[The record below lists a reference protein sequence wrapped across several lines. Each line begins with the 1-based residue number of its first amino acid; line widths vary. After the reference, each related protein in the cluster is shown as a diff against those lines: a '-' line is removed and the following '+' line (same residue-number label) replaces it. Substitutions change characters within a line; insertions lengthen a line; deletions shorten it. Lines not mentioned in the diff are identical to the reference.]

1 MAKKLDSIVELA
13 AQKTREI
20 SANSGNYMAFLTTAA
35 HNFKYNFRDQLLIY
49 AQKPDATACAQIDFW
64 NKHGRYVN
72 QGTRGI
78 ALLVDTDRGYKLRYV
93 FDMSD
98 TNSRQGRTIPIWKMD
113 PRYEDAVIEALENS
127 YGEFPDRSGLAACLL
142 ETAKVFVEDNF
153 SDYLT
158 ELRGIKEG
166 SLLEELD
173 DLSTEAWFKGLVESS
188 VAFIMLTRCG
198 IDPMDYF
205 SGEDF
210 AHVYD
215 FDTPETLSILGGAVS
230 DIAEMPLREIATTV
244 LSLCRAEQRENRTFD
259 GNSDRQ
265 YHGGRINQKRS
276 VEHGTDIS
284 DGRRLPPAQ
293 PGSAG
298 GPEGRKIW
306 DAAAQLPSDPQER
319 LLHGDA
325 PQRQAECPSGED
337 RPAGHGDG
345 GAADGAD
352 GAGAGRDGGAES
364 QRSDEVG
371 GPDEQHPGS
380 SGGSGADGAG
390 LRGRISGPLIAGEEL
405 PQAPVDGTS
414 GTTGLQSSHHD
425 FDAHTDIPYYHEDS
439 EKQELLRVSD
449 ALKDHRIEIAAFFE
463 AHEDRKERGDFIK
476 GFFNNT
482 YVEKI
487 LSNGQRAGYRAWDDV
502 LDLWRGA
509 YLSRE
514 KEDFL
519 RWPHVADAIQGMIL
533 LDQWLDPEERPL
545 PSEAEQIAFIEQAG
559 AEQAPALPIPQEAI
573 DYVLCGRYSPS
584 KLRIYDQY
592 QKQESR
598 QENAKFLKAEYGI
611 GSYSNAIP
619 NSGFRADH
627 DSKGITIS
635 RDYGDPDGKFLLT
648 WAKAEKRIGELIA
661 AGRYLNRAEQEQY
674 AAYREQTAVREARS
688 KIHDDFYG
696 IVCDYKAFVSESKI
710 TDKTPDRWYLVS
722 CATAFL
728 NGDKK
733 MYARTGEGDFILPM
747 MQDALRTIM
756 EAAPQ
761 LAGRCEAMLA
771 ALDGPLAALLDP
783 SYDELNP
790 PKKEY
795 RLTLGDTV
803 YLGAQE
809 YELLAYDEQTARL
822 YDPTFPIFNKELP
835 REEFDRLLAENPL
848 NDKLLQVAE
857 DAASVADVGE
867 PDAGEPLDAP
877 LPVGRIDFLGTNGS
891 VGESVEYTGAEEFVA
906 AIKEENHVGA
916 PMQIVLYR
924 DGQGQTISQD
934 FLAELDPPPQG
945 FEVID
950 MAQAQLERAKWLINA
965 YCMEVFEQEA
975 DFSALSHVPLAFSST
990 SDSAH
995 TVEISADLV
1004 SFRLSYLVD
1013 GAEATSIQC
1022 AGFRD
1027 LNEFLANLDFDEMV
1041 AFAEEEYNKQQT
1053 QKKQTEVQ
1061 QTEDDPF
1068 PEIDPA
1074 AIRRTLAERDIVDGK
1089 VINPDK
1095 RNAAPFIQQVMAD
1108 VEQATARVPQSDERF
1123 SPIEVENGY
1132 AVWDNIRDEIY
1143 VDDEGVSEEFTS
1155 RWQAEEYARQLK
1167 HVKTLAQYYGEGE
1180 TILIRQYPNGQ
1191 YYVQY
1196 CYDDQD
1202 NTVYA
1207 TAGGFDTFEQAEAA
1221 LYIHR
1226 PQAKKGPIAAQ
1237 DLAYRQAAEYWSGD
1251 EHLVIF
1257 QEPNGTFCNQYGF
1270 ISGRVT
1276 PTTGSFSTLEEA
1288 ENQLYAD
1295 RPLAQKVQAQEKP
1308 PAHAPADRDEAEH
1321 RYQVLVYHH
1330 LENGMDEKLEYAT
1343 PEEAEQA
1350 ARGYLEGTMEP
1361 DGFAYEGAAVYDLLE
1376 KKWLRVIGDFPTPEP
1391 PAAKEGQPLPPRED
1405 TETAAADRDLNGKEV
1420 TLEGRRFLVEK
1431 VDENGR
1437 ASLRDLTFEG
1447 AAGFPIERV
1456 EHISV
1461 IRRLMGPAE
1470 KTAGPEKGVESSVD
1484 GHDQSGKEPPLAPP
1498 QPQRRAKVSPFVL
1511 HPEVPNADRHEYHIT
1526 DDAIGTG
1533 TPGERFNN
1541 NVRAIRLLKRLEAE
1555 DRLAT
1560 PEEQEVLARYVGWG
1574 GLADCFDERHSKYAE
1589 LKALL
1594 TEDEYAAARES
1605 TLTAFYT
1612 PPVVIRSIY
1621 QALTSMGFQT
1631 GNLLEPSC
1639 GIGNFIGMRPEALAD
1654 SKLYGVEL
1662 DSISGRIAQQLY
1674 QQSSIAV
1681 QGFEKTD
1688 LPDSF
1693 FDAAIGNVPFGSFK
1707 VIDKRYDRYNFLI
1720 HDYFFARTLDKVRPG
1735 GIIAFVTSKGTMDKD
1750 TPTVRKYISRRAD
1763 LLGAIR
1769 LPNNTFKDAAGTEVT
1784 SDILFLQKRDALS
1797 SEEPDWVHLNT
1808 DANGLKMNQYF
1819 IDHPEMVMGEMREVS
1834 GPYGPET
1841 ACLPIEGRDLGDQL
1855 AVAIQSIQGS
1865 VTEYVMDDP
1874 ETKGEDTS
1882 IPADP
1887 EVRNFSYTIVD
1898 GKVYYRENSRM
1909 NPVEVSVT
1917 AANRIKGLIGIRDCV
1932 RTLIE
1937 YQTEDWP
1944 DQDIQAQQWKLN
1956 TLYDAFVD
1964 KYGRINSRANSSAF
1978 SIDSA
1983 YFLLT
1988 SLEVLD
1994 DERNFVRKADMFTK
2008 RTIKQRV
2015 TITHVDTASEALAVS
2030 LAEKAKVDMDYMVEL
2045 TGKTEQ
2051 EIYADLTGV
2060 IFLNPMHGHGGSDG
2074 EKYLTADEYLSG
2086 NVREKLEWAKRS
2098 AEQYPEDYAAHVQAL
2113 ERVQPVDLTA
2123 SEIAVRLGA
2132 TWLPPKIVEQ
2142 FMFELFSTSNR
2153 SRWNIH
2159 VHYFQYTGEWNVEG
2173 KSYDKGNIKA
2183 HNTYGTKRINGY
2195 QIIEETLNLRDV
2207 RIYDYETDHHG
2218 NRIPVLNKKETAIA
2232 QGKQEL
2238 IKQVFQDWIWKDP
2251 QRRERLTRLYNDKF
2265 NSIRPREYDGSHLN
2279 FVGINPEITLRPH
2292 QVNAIAHI
2300 LYGGNT
2306 LLAHVVGAG
2315 KTFEM
2320 VAAAQESKRLGL
2332 CQKSLFVVPNHLTE
2346 QWASEYLQLY
2356 PSANILVATR
2366 KDFETKNRK
2375 RFCGRIATGD
2385 YDAIIIGH
2393 SQFEKIPV
2401 SVERQRYLL
2410 EQQRSEV
2417 LNGIAELKANHGE
2430 RFSIKQMERTKKSID
2445 AKLAKLNDQSRKDDV
2460 VTFEELG
2467 IDRLFVDEAH
2477 YYKNLAAFSKMRNV
2491 GGISQTEAQK
2501 SSDLYMKCRYLDE
2514 LTGGRGVV
2522 FATGTPISNTM
2533 VEMYT
2538 MQKYLQY
2545 HTLEE
2550 HGLLNF
2556 DAWASTFGETVT
2568 AIELAPEG
2576 TGYRAKTRFSR
2587 FYNLPELM
2595 SMFKEVA
2602 DIQTA
2607 DMLNLPV
2614 PKANYHNI
2622 VLKPSEQQKEMVAA
2636 LGQRAEKVRNR
2647 MVDSTED
2654 NMLLITN
2661 DGRKLALDQRLLNPL
2676 LPDSDTSKINA
2687 CAGDVFDIWQRT
2699 ADQRSAQMVFCD
2711 LSTPGKNRP
2720 IEMVPNE
2727 QGGYEMAEFQNVYDD
2742 LRNKLIARGIPAEE
2756 IAYIHTANTEAQ
2768 KKELFGKVRS
2778 GQVRV
2783 LIGSTQ
2789 KMGAGTNVQ
2798 KKLVALH
2805 HLDCPWRPS
2814 DLQQREGRI
2823 IRQGNENNEVDIYT
2837 YVTENTFDS
2846 YLYQLVEGKQKF
2858 IGQIMTSKSPVR
2870 SCEDID
2876 ETALSYAEIKALC
2889 TGNPHIKEKMDLDI
2903 DVQRLRL
2910 LKANHLSQRYA
2921 LEDQI
2926 IKELPQQIAKYE
2938 QYIEGYLSDMDRL
2951 KENTHPNEDGF
2962 SPMEVEGTVYTDK
2975 KAAGS
2980 AILAA
2985 CKAMTSPEPVPLG
2998 QYRGFSMD
3006 LSFASLT
3013 REFKVTLK
3021 GALYYTTNLGTDVF
3035 GNILRLDNLLE
3046 SMEERISTCREQLEN
3061 TRMQLENAKLEV
3073 DKPFPQEDELKRKS
3087 ARLDELNILL
3097 NMDKRESEIVDGDV
3111 GDEVTAPARGS
3122 PDRER

>member
-1 MAKKLDSIVELA
+1 MAKKLDSIIELA

-20 SANSGNYMAFLTTAA
+20 SASSENYMAFLTTAA

-64 NKHGRYVN
+64 NRHGRYVN
-72 QGTRGI
+72 RGTRGI
-78 ALLVDTDRGYKLRYV
+78 ALLVDTNRGYKLRYV

-98 TNSRQGRTIPIWKMD
+98 TNSRLGRTIPIWKME
-113 PRYEDAVIEALENS
+113 PQYEDTVIEALENS

-142 ETAKVFVEDNF
+142 ETAKVIVEDNLG
-153 SDYLT
+153 DYYT
-158 ELRGIKEG
+158 ELRGVKAG
-166 SLLEELD
+166 SLLEDLD
-173 DLSTEAWFKGLVESS
+173 DLSTETWFKGLVESS

-230 DIAEMPLREIATTV
+230 DIAEMPLREIASTV
-244 LSLCRAEQRENRTFD
+244 LSLYRAEQRENRTFD

-265 YHGGRINQKRS
+265 YHDGRTKQERS
-276 VEHGTDIS
+276 VKHGTDIP
-284 DGRRLPPAQ
+284 DGGRLPPAQ

-306 DAAAQLPSDPQER
+306 DAAAQLPSEPQER

-325 PQRQAECPSGED
+325 PQRQAERPSGED

-352 GAGAGRDGGAES
+352 GAGAGRDGGAEG

-380 SGGSGADGAG
+380 GGGSGADRAG
-390 LRGRISGPLIAGEEL
+390 LRGHISGPLIAGEEL

-414 GTTGLQSSHHD
+414 GATGLQNSHHD
-425 FDAHTDIPYYHEDS
+425 FNARTDIPYYHEDS
-439 EKQELLRVSD
+439 EKTELLRVSD
-449 ALKDHRIEIAAFFE
+449 ALKDHRTEIAAFFE

-476 GFFNNT
+476 GFFDNT

-519 RWPHVADAIQGMIL
+519 RWPSVADTIYGMIL
-533 LDQWLDPEERPL
+533 LDQWIDPEERPL
-545 PSEAEQIAFIEQAG
+545 PSEAEQISLIEKAETEKKPVFTLPQA
-559 AEQAPALPIPQEAI
+559 AI
-573 DYVLCGRYSPS
+573 DYVLCGGSSVSRR
-584 KLRIYDQY
+584 KHRIFEQF
-592 QKQESR
+592 QKNEGKQE
-598 QENAKFLKAEYGI
+598 NIKFLRSAYGV
-611 GSYSNAIP
+611 GGHSDAIP
-619 NSGFRADH
+619 GSGFFVDY
-627 DSKGITIS
+627 DGKGIKLWRGTH
-635 RDYGDPDGKFLLT
+635 GEPDWVEVLLS
-648 WAKAEKRIGELIA
+648 WAKVEKRIGELIA
-661 AGRYLNRAEQEQY
+661 AGRYLNRAEREQY
-674 AAYREQTAVREARS
+674 ASYQEQVAEQEARS

-710 TDKTPDRWYLVS
+710 ADKTPDRWYLVS

-728 NGDKK
+728 NGNKK

-747 MQDALRTIM
+747 MRDALRTIM
-756 EAAPQ
+756 EEAPQ
-761 LAGRCEAMLA
+761 LADRCEAVLA
-771 ALDGPLAALLDP
+771 ELNGPLAAPLEP
-783 SYDELNP
+783 TYDELNP

-795 RLTLGDTV
+795 RLTLGGTV

-809 YELLAYDEQTARL
+809 YELLAYDEQTVRL

-848 NDKLLQVAE
+848 NDGLLQVAE
-857 DAASVADVGE
+857 DAAPVADAEE

-906 AIKEENHVGA
+906 AIKEENHAGA
-916 PMQIVLYR
+916 PMRIVLYR
-924 DGQGQTISQD
+924 DGQGQTIPQD
-934 FLAELDPPPQG
+934 FLSELDPPPQG

-975 DFSALSHVPLAFSST
+975 DFSDLSHVPLAFSST

-1013 GAEATSIQC
+1013 GAEATAIQC

-1074 AIRRTLAERDIVDGK
+1074 AIRRTLAERGIVDGK
-1089 VINPDK
+1089 VIDPDK
-1095 RNAAPFIQQVMAD
+1095 RNADPFIQQVMVD
-1108 VEQATARVPQSDERF
+1108 VEQAAARVPQSDERF
-1123 SPIEVENGY
+1123 SLTETEDGY

-1143 VDDEGVSEEFTS
+1143 VDDEGVQEHFTS
-1155 RWQAEEYARQLK
+1155 EWQAEDYLKQVRQVVADK
-1167 HVKTLAQYYGEGE
+1167 ESAEWLAVE
-1180 TILIRQYPNGQ
+1180 R
-1191 YYVQY
+1191 
-1196 CYDDQD
+1196 
-1202 NTVYA
+1202 
-1207 TAGGFDTFEQAEAA
+1207 
-1221 LYIHR
+1221 
-1226 PQAKKGPIAAQ
+1226 AK
-1237 DLAYRQAAEYWSGD
+1237 
-1251 EHLVIF
+1251 
-1257 QEPNGTFCNQYGF
+1257 QE
-1270 ISGRVT
+1270 I
-1276 PTTGSFSTLEEA
+1276 
-1288 ENQLYAD
+1288 
-1295 RPLAQKVQAQEKP
+1295 
-1308 PAHAPADRDEAEH
+1308 
-1321 RYQVLVYHH
+1321 
-1330 LENGMDEKLEYAT
+1330 
-1343 PEEAEQA
+1343 
-1350 ARGYLEGTMEP
+1350 
-1361 DGFAYEGAAVYDLLE
+1361 
-1376 KKWLRVIGDFPTPEP
+1376 PEP
-1391 PAAKEGQPLPPRED
+1391 TSAKEEPPILSTSPQED
-1405 TETAAADRDLNGKEV
+1405 AESAGVDRDLIGKEV

-1431 VDENGR
+1431 IDEDGR

-1447 AAGFPIERV
+1447 AVGFPIERV
-1456 EHISV
+1456 EHISA
-1461 IRRLMGPAE
+1461 IRHLMGPAE
-1470 KTAGPEKGVESSVD
+1470 KTAGPGKSVKSSTD
-1484 GHDQSGKEPPLAPP
+1484 GHDQGGIEPTLAPP
-1498 QPQRRAKVSPFVL
+1498 QPQRRARVSPFVL

-1560 PEEQEVLARYVGWG
+1560 PEEQEVLAQYVGWG

-1594 TEDEYAAARES
+1594 TEEEYAAARES

-1621 QALTSMGFQT
+1621 QALTNMGFQT

-1654 SKLYGVEL
+1654 SKIYGVEL
-1662 DSISGRIAQQLY
+1662 DGISGRIAQQLY

-1750 TPTVRKYISRRAD
+1750 TPTVRKYLAQRAD

-1769 LPNNTFKDAAGTEVT
+1769 LPNNTFKDAAGTDVT

-1819 IDHPEMVMGEMREVS
+1819 IDHPEMVMGEMREIS
-1834 GPYGPET
+1834 GPYGPES
-1841 ACLPIEGRDLGDQL
+1841 ACLPIEGRDLGEQL
-1855 AVAIQSIQGS
+1855 AAAIQNIQGS
-1865 VTEYVMDDP
+1865 ITEYVMDDP
-1874 ETKGEDTS
+1874 EIEGEDKS

-1917 AANRIKGLIGIRDCV
+1917 ATNRIKGLIGIRDCV

-1944 DQDIQAQQWKLN
+1944 DQDIQAQQRKLN
-1956 TLYDAFVD
+1956 ALYDAFVD
-1964 KYGRINSRANSSAF
+1964 KYGRINSRANSSVF
-1978 SIDSA
+1978 SMDSA

-2008 RTIKQRV
+2008 RTIKQKV

-2030 LAEKAKVDMDYMVEL
+2030 LAEKAKVDMDYMMEL

-2051 EIYADLTGV
+2051 EVYADLTGV
-2060 IFLNPMHGHGGSDG
+2060 IFLNPMHGYGGGSE

-2098 AEQYPEDYAAHVQAL
+2098 AELYPEDYTAHVQAL

-2159 VHYFQYTGEWNVEG
+2159 VHYSKYTGEWNIEG

-2183 HNTYGTKRINGY
+2183 QNTYGTKRINGY
-2195 QIIEETLNLRDV
+2195 KIIEETLNLRDV

-2218 NRIPVLNKKETAIA
+2218 NRIPILNKKETAIA

-2238 IKQVFQDWIWKDP
+2238 IKQAFQDWIWKDP
-2251 QRRERLTRLYNDKF
+2251 QRRERLCKLYNEKF

-2410 EQQRSEV
+2410 EQQRNEV
-2417 LNGIAELKANHGE
+2417 LNGLAELKANHGE
-2430 RFSIKQMERTKKSID
+2430 RFSIKQMERMKKSID
-2445 AKLAKLNDQSRKDDV
+2445 AKLAKLNDQSRKDDM

-2545 HTLEE
+2545 HALEE

-2607 DMLNLPV
+2607 DMLKLPV
-2614 PKANYHNI
+2614 PKANSHNI

-2636 LGQRAEKVRNR
+2636 LGERAEKVRNGK
-2647 MVDSTED
+2647 VDSTED

-2687 CAGDVFDIWQRT
+2687 CADNVFEIWQHT

-2711 LSTPGKNRP
+2711 LSTPGKSRP

-2742 LRNKLIARGIPAEE
+2742 LRNKLIAKGIPAEE
-2756 IAYIHTANTEAQ
+2756 IAYIHSAKTEAQ

-2798 KKLVALH
+2798 KKLAALH

-2823 IRQGNENNEVDIYT
+2823 IRQGNENDEVDIYT

-2926 IKELPQQIAKYE
+2926 IKELPQEIAKYE
-2938 QYIEGYLSDMDRL
+2938 QYIEGYTSDMDRL

-2998 QYRGFSMD
+2998 QYRGFAMD
-3006 LSFASLT
+3006 LSFESLF

-3021 GALYYTTNLGTDVF
+3021 GALYYTTPLGTDIF
-3035 GNILRLDNLLE
+3035 GNILRLDNLLG

-3061 TRMQLENAKLEV
+3061 TKVQLENAKLEV
-3073 DKPFPQEDELKRKS
+3073 EKPFPQEDELKRKS

-3111 GDEVTAPARGS
+3111 GDEVTVPARGN

>member
-72 QGTRGI
+72 RGTRGI
-78 ALLVDTDRGYKLRYV
+78 ALLVDTDQGYKLRYV

-98 TNSRQGRTIPIWKMD
+98 TNSRQGRMIPIWKME
-113 PRYEDAVIEALENS
+113 PRYENAVIEALENS

-142 ETAKVFVEDNF
+142 ETAKVIVEDNF
-153 SDYLT
+153 GDYFT
-158 ELRGIKEG
+158 ELRGVKEG

-173 DLSTEAWFKGLVESS
+173 DLSTETWFRGLVESS

-230 DIAEMPLREIATTV
+230 DIAEMPLREIASTV
-244 LSLCRAEQRENRTFD
+244 LSLYRAEQRENRTFAQTP
-259 GNSDRQ
+259 NRP
-265 YHGGRINQKRS
+265 YHDSRTKQERS
-276 VEHGTDIS
+276 IEHGTDIS
-284 DGRRLPPAQ
+284 NGGRLPSAQ
-293 PGSAG
+293 SGSAG

-325 PQRQAECPSGED
+325 PQRQAERPSGED

-380 SGGSGADGAG
+380 GGGNGADRAS
-390 LRGRISGPLIAGEEL
+390 LYGRVSDPLIAGEAP

-414 GTTGLQSSHHD
+414 GTAGLQNSHHD
-425 FDAHTDIPYYHEDS
+425 FDARTDIPYYHEDS
-439 EKQELLRVSD
+439 EKQELLRISD
-449 ALKDHRIEIAAFFE
+449 ALKDHRTEIAAFFE
-463 AHEDRKERGDFIK
+463 AHEGRKERGDFIK
-476 GFFNNT
+476 GFFDST

-502 LDLWRGA
+502 LELWRGA

-519 RWPHVADAIQGMIL
+519 RWPSVADTIYGMIL
-533 LDQWLDPEERPL
+533 LDQWLDPEEHPL
-545 PSEAEQIAFIEQAG
+545 PSEAEQVSLIEQAE
-559 AEQAPALPIPQEAI
+559 AEKASAFILPQEAI

-598 QENAKFLKAEYGI
+598 QENAKFLKAEYGV

-619 NSGFRADH
+619 SSGFRVDH
-627 DSKGITIS
+627 DSTGITIS

-648 WAKAEKRIGELIA
+648 WAKVEKRIGELIA
-661 AGRYLNRAEQEQY
+661 AGRYLNRAEKEHYPQYRAQVEQRKARWDI
-674 AAYREQTAVREARS
+674 AAEICS
-688 KIHDDFYG
+688 IIDDYVDF
-696 IVCDYKAFVSESKI
+696 
-710 TDKTPDRWYLVS
+710 KT
-722 CATAFL
+722 
-728 NGDKK
+728 
-733 MYARTGEGDFILPM
+733 RTGETDPYKELLLARTCANSFRIGEKKCYVLSGDNLFVLPTLRNA
-747 MQDALRTIM
+747 MQTIIRDKTHLT
-756 EAAPQ
+756 E
-761 LAGRCEAMLA
+761 RCEAVLA
-771 ALDGPLAALLDP
+771 DLSGPLATP
-783 SYDELNP
+783 MEPTEEELNPPPP

-795 RLTLGDTV
+795 RLTLGVTV

-809 YELLAYDEQTARL
+809 YELLAYNEQTVRL

-848 NDKLLQVAE
+848 NDRLLQVAE
-857 DAASVADVGE
+857 NAAPVADAEE
-867 PDAGEPLDAP
+867 PDAGESPDAP

-906 AIKEENHVGA
+906 AIKEENHAGA
-916 PMQIVLYR
+916 PMRIVLYR
-924 DGQGQTISQD
+924 DGQGQTIPQD

-945 FEVID
+945 FQVID
-950 MAQAQLERAKWLINA
+950 MAQAQLGRAKWLINA

-975 DFSALSHVPLAFSST
+975 DFSDLSHVPLAFSST

-995 TVEISADLV
+995 IVEISVDLV

-1013 GAEATSIQC
+1013 GSEAASIQC
-1022 AGFRD
+1022 AGFHD
-1027 LNEFLANLDFDEMV
+1027 LNELLANLDFDEMV
-1041 AFAEEEYNKQQT
+1041 AFAEEEYNKQRQGR
-1053 QKKQTEVQ
+1053 EH
-1061 QTEDDPF
+1061 
-1068 PEIDPA
+1068 PA
-1074 AIRRTLAERDIVDGK
+1074 DTAPSQEEKAGAE
-1089 VINPDK
+1089 PD
-1095 RNAAPFIQQVMAD
+1095 V
-1108 VEQATARVPQSDERF
+1108 RF
-1123 SPIEVENGY
+1123 Y
-1132 AVWDNIRDEIY
+1132 AVELDRGSQIAYGVWDGQNDRIY

-1155 RWQAEEYARQLK
+1155 RWQAEEYARQLNQ
-1167 HVKTLAQYYGEGE
+1167 VELCARYYGEGE

-1207 TAGGFDTFEQAEAA
+1207 TASGFDTFEQAEAA
-1221 LYIHR
+1221 LYTHR
-1226 PQAKKGPIAAQ
+1226 PQAKKDPIAAQ

-1257 QEPNGTFCNQYGF
+1257 REPNGTFCNQYGF

-1276 PTTGSFSTLEEA
+1276 PTTGSFAKLEEA
-1288 ENQLYAD
+1288 EKQLYAD
-1295 RPLAQKVQAQEKP
+1295 RPLAQKVQAREKP

-1321 RYQVLVYHH
+1321 RYQVVVYHH

-1350 ARGYLEGTMEP
+1350 ARGYLDGTMEA

-1376 KKWLRVIGDFPTPEP
+1376 KKWLRVIGDFPTLEL
-1391 PAAKEGQPLPPRED
+1391 PAAKEGTEPKPPAAPMPTQEG
-1405 TETAAADRDLNGKEV
+1405 TEKAAEYLFDQERIVVFQSPSGKFYNHYGYDV
-1420 TLEGRRFLVEK
+1420 QSRFSNVIAGGF
-1431 VDENGR
+1431 D
-1437 ASLRDLTFEG
+1437 TFEE
-1447 AAGFPIERV
+1447 AEKALYSHRHKAERV
-1456 EHISV
+1456 
-1461 IRRLMGPAE
+1461 LKPAE
-1470 KTAGPEKGVESSVD
+1470 RANTVGTAEKGAESSAD
-1484 GHDQSGKEPPLAPP
+1484 GHDQGGKEPTLAPP
-1498 QPQRRAKVSPFVL
+1498 QPQRRARVSPFVL

-1526 DDAIGTG
+1526 DDAPGVG

-1594 TEDEYAAARES
+1594 TEEEYAAARES

-1621 QALTSMGFQT
+1621 QALTNMGFQT

-1654 SKLYGVEL
+1654 SKIYGVEL
-1662 DSISGRIAQQLY
+1662 DGISGRIAQQLY

-1735 GIIAFVTSKGTMDKD
+1735 GVIAFVTSKGTMDKD
-1750 TPTVRKYISRRAD
+1750 TPTVRKYLAQRAD

-1769 LPNNTFKDAAGTEVT
+1769 LPNNTFKDAAGTDVT

-1797 SEEPDWVHLNT
+1797 SEELDWVHLNT
-1808 DANGLKMNQYF
+1808 DANGLKINQYF
-1819 IDHPEMVMGEMREVS
+1819 IDHPEMVMGEMREIS

-1841 ACLPIEGRDLGDQL
+1841 ACLPIEGRDLEDQL

-1865 VTEYVMDDP
+1865 ITEYVMDDP
-1874 ETKGEDTS
+1874 ETEGEDKS

-1909 NPVEVSVT
+1909 NPIEVSVT

-1944 DQDIQAQQWKLN
+1944 DQDIQAQQRKLN
-1956 TLYDAFVD
+1956 ALYDAFVD
-1964 KYGRINSRANSSAF
+1964 KYGRINSRANSSVF
-1978 SIDSA
+1978 SMDSA

-1994 DERNFVRKADMFTK
+1994 DERNFVRKADMFIK
-2008 RTIKQRV
+2008 RTIKQRI

-2030 LAEKAKVDMDYMVEL
+2030 LAEKAKVDMDYMAEL

-2051 EIYADLTGV
+2051 EVYADLTGV
-2060 IFLNPMHGHGGSDG
+2060 IFLNPMHGYGGGSE

-2098 AEQYPEDYAAHVQAL
+2098 AELYPEDYTAHVQAL

-2132 TWLPPKIVEQ
+2132 TWLPTEVIDQ
-2142 FMFELFSTSNR
+2142 FIYELFGTSPR
-2153 SRWNIH
+2153 SQRMIRSHYSQHTGAWNIESK
-2159 VHYFQYTGEWNVEG
+2159 FA
-2173 KSYDKGNIKA
+2173 DRGNIKA
-2183 HNTYGTKRINGY
+2183 ENTYGTTRVNGY
-2195 QIIEETLNLRDV
+2195 KIIEETLNLRDL
-2207 RIYDYETDHHG
+2207 RIFDYVEDEHG
-2218 NRIPVLNKKETAIA
+2218 NRVPILNKKETAIA
-2232 QGKQEL
+2232 QGKQQL
-2238 IKQVFQDWIWKDP
+2238 IKQAFQDWIWKDP
-2251 QRRERLTRLYNDKF
+2251 ARRERLTRLYNDKF

-2545 HTLEE
+2545 HVLEE

-2622 VLKPSEQQKEMVAA
+2622 VLKPSEQQEEMVAA
-2636 LGQRAEKVRNR
+2636 LGERAEKVRNR

-2742 LRNKLIARGIPAEE
+2742 LRNKLIAKGIPAEE
-2756 IAYIHTANTEAQ
+2756 IAYIHSANTETQ

-2926 IKELPQQIAKYE
+2926 IKTLPQQIAKYE
-2938 QYIEGYLSDMDRL
+2938 QSIEGYLSDMDRL

-2962 SPMEVEGTVYTDK
+2962 SPMEVEGAVYTDK

-2985 CKAMTSPEPVPLG
+2985 CKAMTSPTPVPLG
-2998 QYRGFSMD
+2998 QYRGFAMDMSFESM
-3006 LSFASLT
+3006 FQQ
-3013 REFKVTLK
+3013 FKVTVK
-3021 GALYYTTNLGTDVF
+3021 GALCYTITLGTDVF

-3046 SMEERISTCREQLEN
+3046 SMEERINTCREQLEN

>member
-98 TNSRQGRTIPIWKMD
+98 TNSRQGRTIPIWKME

-142 ETAKVFVEDNF
+142 ETAKVIVEDNF
-153 SDYLT
+153 GDYLT

-325 PQRQAECPSGED
+325 PQRQAERPSGED

-345 GAADGAD
+345 GAVDGAD
-352 GAGAGRDGGAES
+352 GAGAGRDGGAEG

-545 PSEAEQIAFIEQAG
+545 PSEAEQIAFIEQTG

-598 QENAKFLKAEYGI
+598 QENAKFLKVEYGV

-619 NSGFRADH
+619 SSGFRVDH
-627 DSKGITIS
+627 DSTGITIS

-648 WAKAEKRIGELIA
+648 WAKVEKRIGELIA
-661 AGRYLNRAEQEQY
+661 AGRYLNRAEKEHYPQYRAQVEQRKARWDI
-674 AAYREQTAVREARS
+674 AAEICS
-688 KIHDDFYG
+688 IIDDYVDF
-696 IVCDYKAFVSESKI
+696 
-710 TDKTPDRWYLVS
+710 KT
-722 CATAFL
+722 
-728 NGDKK
+728 
-733 MYARTGEGDFILPM
+733 RTGETDPYKELLLARTCANSFRIGEKKCYVLSGDNLFVLPTLRNA
-747 MQDALRTIM
+747 MQTIIQDKTHLT
-756 EAAPQ
+756 E
-761 LAGRCEAMLA
+761 RCEAVLA
-771 ALDGPLAALLDP
+771 DLSGPLATPLEP
-783 SYDELNP
+783 TEEELNPPPP

-809 YELLAYDEQTARL
+809 YELLAYNEQTVRL

-848 NDKLLQVAE
+848 NDRLLQVAE
-857 DAASVADVGE
+857 NAALVADAEE
-867 PDAGEPLDAP
+867 PDAGESPDAP

-891 VGESVEYTGAEEFVA
+891 VGESVEYTDAEQFLTE
-906 AIKEENHVGA
+906 IQEENRVGA
-916 PMQIVLYR
+916 PMRIVLYR
-924 DGQGQTISQD
+924 DGQGQTIPQD
-934 FLAELDPPPQG
+934 FLAELDPAPQG

-975 DFSALSHVPLAFSST
+975 DFSDLSHVPLAFSST

-995 TVEISADLV
+995 TVEISVDLV

-1013 GAEATSIQC
+1013 GSEAASIQC

-1041 AFAEEEYNKQQT
+1041 AFAEEEYNKQRQGQEHPADTAPRQAEQT
-1053 QKKQTEVQ
+1053 G
-1061 QTEDDPF
+1061 
-1068 PEIDPA
+1068 
-1074 AIRRTLAERDIVDGK
+1074 AE
-1089 VINPDK
+1089 PD
-1095 RNAAPFIQQVMAD
+1095 V
-1108 VEQATARVPQSDERF
+1108 RF
-1123 SPIEVENGY
+1123 Y
-1132 AVWDNIRDEIY
+1132 AVELDRGSQIAYGVWDDQNDRIY

-1155 RWQAEEYARQLK
+1155 RWQAEEYARQLNQ
-1167 HVKTLAQYYGEGE
+1167 VNPLARYYGEGE

-1221 LYIHR
+1221 LYTHR
-1226 PQAKKGPIAAQ
+1226 PKAKKDPIAAQ

-1257 QEPNGTFCNQYGF
+1257 REPNGTFCNQYGF

-1276 PTTGSFSTLEEA
+1276 PTTGSFATLEEA
-1288 ENQLYAD
+1288 EKQLYAD
-1295 RPLAQKVQAQEKP
+1295 RPLAQKVQAREKP

-1321 RYQVLVYHH
+1321 RYQVVVYHH

-1391 PAAKEGQPLPPRED
+1391 PAAKEEQPPPPRKD
-1405 TETAAADRDLNGKEV
+1405 TETATADRDLLGKEI
-1420 TLEGRRFLVEK
+1420 TLEGQRFRVEK
-1431 VDENGR
+1431 IDEDGR

-1447 AAGFPIERV
+1447 AVGFPIERV
-1456 EHISV
+1456 EHISA

-1594 TEDEYAAARES
+1594 TEEEYAAARES

-1621 QALTSMGFQT
+1621 QALTNMGFQT

-1654 SKLYGVEL
+1654 SKIYGVEL
-1662 DSISGRIAQQLY
+1662 DGISGRIAQQLY

-1735 GIIAFVTSKGTMDKD
+1735 GVIAFVTSKGTMDKD
-1750 TPTVRKYISRRAD
+1750 TPTVRKYLAQRAD

-1769 LPNNTFKDAAGTEVT
+1769 LPNNTFKDAAGTDVT

-1819 IDHPEMVMGEMREVS
+1819 IDHSEMVMGEMREIS

-1841 ACLPIEGRDLGDQL
+1841 ACLPIEGRDLEDQL

-1865 VTEYVMDDP
+1865 ITEYVMDDP
-1874 ETKGEDTS
+1874 ETEGEDKS

-1909 NPVEVSVT
+1909 NPIEVSVT

-1944 DQDIQAQQWKLN
+1944 DQDIQAQQRKLN
-1956 TLYDAFVD
+1956 ALYDAFVD
-1964 KYGRINSRANSSAF
+1964 KYGRINSRANSSVF
-1978 SIDSA
+1978 SMDSA

-1994 DERNFVRKADMFTK
+1994 DERNFVRKADMFIK
-2008 RTIKQRV
+2008 RTIKQRI

-2030 LAEKAKVDMDYMVEL
+2030 LAEKAKVDMDYMAEL

-2051 EIYADLTGV
+2051 EVYADLTGV
-2060 IFLNPMHGHGGSDG
+2060 IFLNPMHGYGGGSE

-2098 AEQYPEDYAAHVQAL
+2098 AELYPEDYTAHVQAL

-2132 TWLPPKIVEQ
+2132 TWLPIEVIDQ
-2142 FMFELFSTSNR
+2142 FIYELFGTSPR
-2153 SRWNIH
+2153 SQRMIRSHYSQHTGAWNIESK
-2159 VHYFQYTGEWNVEG
+2159 FADRGNV
-2173 KSYDKGNIKA
+2173 KA
-2183 HNTYGTKRINGY
+2183 ENTYGTTRVNGY
-2195 QIIEETLNLRDV
+2195 KIIEETLNLRDL
-2207 RIYDYETDHHG
+2207 RIFDYVEDEHG
-2218 NRIPVLNKKETAIA
+2218 NRVPILNKKETAIA
-2232 QGKQEL
+2232 QGKQQL
-2238 IKQVFQDWIWKDP
+2238 IKQAFQDWIWKDP
-2251 QRRERLTRLYNDKF
+2251 ARRERLTRLYNDKF
-2265 NSIRPREYDGSHLN
+2265 NSIRPREYDGSHLK

-2720 IEMVPNE
+2720 IEMLPNE

>member
-72 QGTRGI
+72 RGTRGI
-78 ALLVDTDRGYKLRYV
+78 ALLVDTDQGYKLRYV

-98 TNSRQGRTIPIWKMD
+98 TNSRQGRTIPIWKME
-113 PRYEDAVIEALENS
+113 PRYEDTVIEALENS
-127 YGEFPDRSGLAACLL
+127 YGEFPDLSGLAACLL
-142 ETAKVFVEDNF
+142 ETAKVIVEDNF
-153 SDYLT
+153 GDYLT

-230 DIAEMPLREIATTV
+230 DIAEMPLREIASTV
-244 LSLCRAEQRENRTFD
+244 LSLYRAEQRENRTFAQTP
-259 GNSDRQ
+259 NRQ
-265 YHGGRINQKRS
+265 YHDGRTKQERS
-276 VEHGTDIS
+276 VEHGTDIP
-284 DGRRLPPAQ
+284 DGGRLPPAQ
-293 PGSAG
+293 SGSAG

-325 PQRQAECPSGED
+325 PQRQVERPSGED

-345 GAADGAD
+345 GAVDGAD
-352 GAGAGRDGGAES
+352 GAGAGRDGGAEG

-380 SGGSGADGAG
+380 SGGSSADRAG
-390 LRGRISGPLIAGEEL
+390 LRGHISGPLIAGEEL

-414 GTTGLQSSHHD
+414 ATAGLQNSHHD
-425 FDAHTDIPYYHEDS
+425 FDARTDIPYYHEDS
-439 EKQELLRVSD
+439 EKQELLRISD
-449 ALKDHRIEIAAFFE
+449 ALKNHRTEIAAFFE
-463 AHEDRKERGDFIK
+463 AHEGRKERGDFIK
-476 GFFNNT
+476 GFFDNT

-502 LDLWRGA
+502 LNLWRGT

-514 KEDFL
+514 KEEFL
-519 RWPHVADAIQGMIL
+519 RWPHVADTIYGMIL
-533 LDQWLDPEERPL
+533 LHQWLDPDERPL
-545 PSEAEQIAFIEQAG
+545 PSEAEQVSLIEQAE
-559 AEQAPALPIPQEAI
+559 AEKASAFILPQEAI

-598 QENAKFLKAEYGI
+598 QENAKFLKAEYGV

-619 NSGFRADH
+619 SSGFRVDH
-627 DSKGITIS
+627 DSTGITIS

-648 WAKAEKRIGELIA
+648 WAKVEKRIGELIT
-661 AGRYLNRAEQEQY
+661 AGRYLNRAEKEHYPQYRAQVEQRKARWDI
-674 AAYREQTAVREARS
+674 AAEICS
-688 KIHDDFYG
+688 IIDDYVDF
-696 IVCDYKAFVSESKI
+696 
-710 TDKTPDRWYLVS
+710 KT
-722 CATAFL
+722 
-728 NGDKK
+728 
-733 MYARTGEGDFILPM
+733 RTGETDPYKELLLARTCANSFRIGEKKCYVLSGDNLFVLPTLRNA
-747 MQDALRTIM
+747 MQTIIRDKTHLT
-756 EAAPQ
+756 E
-761 LAGRCEAMLA
+761 RCEAVLA
-771 ALDGPLAALLDP
+771 DLSGPLATP
-783 SYDELNP
+783 MEPTEEELNPPPP

-795 RLTLGDTV
+795 RLTLGVTV

-809 YELLAYDEQTARL
+809 YELLAYNEQTVRL

-848 NDKLLQVAE
+848 NDRLLQVAE
-857 DAASVADVGE
+857 NAAPVADAEE
-867 PDAGEPLDAP
+867 PDAGESPDAP

-906 AIKEENHVGA
+906 AIKEENHAGA
-916 PMQIVLYR
+916 PMRIVLYR
-924 DGQGQTISQD
+924 DGQGQTIPQD

-975 DFSALSHVPLAFSST
+975 DFSDLSHVPLAFSST

-1041 AFAEEEYNKQQT
+1041 ASAEEEYNKQRQGQEHPADTAPHQAEQT
-1053 QKKQTEVQ
+1053 G
-1061 QTEDDPF
+1061 
-1068 PEIDPA
+1068 
-1074 AIRRTLAERDIVDGK
+1074 AE
-1089 VINPDK
+1089 PD
-1095 RNAAPFIQQVMAD
+1095 V
-1108 VEQATARVPQSDERF
+1108 RF
-1123 SPIEVENGY
+1123 Y
-1132 AVWDNIRDEIY
+1132 AVELDRGSQIAYGVWDDQNDRIY

-1155 RWQAEEYARQLK
+1155 RWQAEEYARQLNQ
-1167 HVKTLAQYYGEGE
+1167 VNPLARYYGEGE

-1196 CYDDQD
+1196 CYDGQD

-1221 LYIHR
+1221 LYTHR
-1226 PQAKKGPIAAQ
+1226 PKAKKDPIAAQ

-1257 QEPNGTFCNQYGF
+1257 REPNGTFCNQYGF

-1276 PTTGSFSTLEEA
+1276 PTTGSFATLEEA
-1288 ENQLYAD
+1288 EKQLYAD
-1295 RPLAQKVQAQEKP
+1295 RPLAQKVQAREKP

-1321 RYQVLVYHH
+1321 RYQVVVYHH

-1376 KKWLRVIGDFPTPEP
+1376 KKWFRVIGDFPTPEP
-1391 PAAKEGQPLPPRED
+1391 PAAKEEQPPPPRED
-1405 TETAAADRDLNGKEV
+1405 TEPAAADRDLLGKEI
-1420 TLEGRRFLVEK
+1420 TLEGRRFRVEK
-1431 VDENGR
+1431 IDEDGR

-1447 AAGFPIERV
+1447 AADFPIERV
-1456 EHISV
+1456 EHISA
-1461 IRRLMGPAE
+1461 IQRLMEPAE
-1470 KTAGPEKGVESSVD
+1470 KTAGPGKSVKSSAD
-1484 GHDQSGKEPPLAPP
+1484 GHDQGGIEPTLAPP
-1498 QPQRRAKVSPFVL
+1498 QPQRRARVSPFVL

-1594 TEDEYAAARES
+1594 TEEEYAAARES

-1621 QALTSMGFQT
+1621 QALTNMGFQT
-1631 GNLLEPSC
+1631 GNILEPSC

-1654 SKLYGVEL
+1654 SKIYGVEL
-1662 DSISGRIAQQLY
+1662 DGISGRIAQQLY

-1735 GIIAFVTSKGTMDKD
+1735 GVIAFVTSKGTMDKD
-1750 TPTVRKYISRRAD
+1750 TPTVRKYLAQRAD

-1769 LPNNTFKDAAGTEVT
+1769 LPNNTFKDAAGTDVT

-1819 IDHPEMVMGEMREVS
+1819 IDHSEMVMGEMREIS

-1841 ACLPIEGRDLGDQL
+1841 ACLPIEGRDLEDQL
-1855 AVAIQSIQGS
+1855 AVAIQNIRGSI
-1865 VTEYVMDDP
+1865 TEYVMDDP
-1874 ETKGEDTS
+1874 ETEGEDKS

-1887 EVRNFSYTIVD
+1887 EVRNFSYTIVN

-1909 NPVEVSVT
+1909 NQVEVSVT

-1944 DQDIQAQQWKLN
+1944 DQDIQAQQRRLN
-1956 TLYDAFVD
+1956 ALYDAFVD

-1978 SIDSA
+1978 SMDSA

-1994 DERNFVRKADMFTK
+1994 DERNFVRKADMFIK
-2008 RTIKQRV
+2008 RTIKQRI

-2030 LAEKAKVDMDYMVEL
+2030 LAEKAKVDMDYMAEL

-2051 EIYADLTGV
+2051 EVYADLTGV
-2060 IFLNPMHGHGGSDG
+2060 IFLNPMHGYGGGSE

-2098 AEQYPEDYAAHVQAL
+2098 AELYPEDYTAHVQAL

-2132 TWLPPKIVEQ
+2132 TWLPTEVIDQ
-2142 FMFELFSTSNR
+2142 FIYELFGTSPR
-2153 SRWNIH
+2153 SQRMIRSHYSQHTGAWNIESK
-2159 VHYFQYTGEWNVEG
+2159 FADRGNV
-2173 KSYDKGNIKA
+2173 KA
-2183 HNTYGTKRINGY
+2183 ENTYGTTRVNGY
-2195 QIIEETLNLRDV
+2195 KIIEETLNLRDL
-2207 RIYDYETDHHG
+2207 RIFDYVEDEHG
-2218 NRIPVLNKKETAIA
+2218 NRVPILNKKETAIA

-2238 IKQVFQDWIWKDP
+2238 IKQAFQDWIWKDS

-2292 QVNAIAHI
+2292 QMNAIAHI

-2545 HTLEE
+2545 HVLEE

-2622 VLKPSEQQKEMVAA
+2622 VLKPSEQQEEMVAA
-2636 LGQRAEKVRNR
+2636 LGERAEKVRNR

-2756 IAYIHTANTEAQ
+2756 IAYIHSANTETQ

>member
-72 QGTRGI
+72 RGTRGI
-78 ALLVDTDRGYKLRYV
+78 ALLVDTDQGYKLRYV

-98 TNSRQGRTIPIWKMD
+98 TNSRQGRVIPIWKME

-127 YGEFPDRSGLAACLL
+127 YSEFPDRSGLAACLL
-142 ETAKVFVEDNF
+142 ETAKVIVEDNF
-153 SDYLT
+153 GDYYT
-158 ELRGIKEG
+158 ELRGVKEG

-173 DLSTEAWFKGLVESS
+173 DLSTETWFRGLVESS

-230 DIAEMPLREIATTV
+230 DIAEMPLREIASTV
-244 LSLCRAEQRENRTFD
+244 LSLYRAEQRENRTFAQTP
-259 GNSDRQ
+259 NRQ
-265 YHGGRINQKRS
+265 YYDGRTKQERS
-276 VEHGTDIS
+276 VEHGTDIP
-284 DGRRLPPAQ
+284 DGGRLPPAQ
-293 PGSAG
+293 SGSAG

-325 PQRQAECPSGED
+325 PQRQAERPSGED

-380 SGGSGADGAG
+380 GGGNGADGAS
-390 LRGRISGPLIAGEEL
+390 LYGRVSDPLIAGEA
-405 PQAPVDGTS
+405 PSQAPVDGTS
-414 GTTGLQSSHHD
+414 GTTGLQNSHHD
-425 FDAHTDIPYYHEDS
+425 FNARTDIPYYHEDS
-439 EKQELLRVSD
+439 EKTELLRVSD
-449 ALKDHRIEIAAFFE
+449 ALKDHKAEIAAFFE
-463 AHEDRKERGDFIK
+463 AHEGRKERGDFIK
-476 GFFNNT
+476 GFFDNT

-502 LDLWRGA
+502 LNLWRGA

-519 RWPHVADAIQGMIL
+519 RWPSVADTIYGMIL

-545 PSEAEQIAFIEQAG
+545 PSEAEQISLIEQAE
-559 AEQAPALPIPQEAI
+559 AEKKPVFTLPQAAI
-573 DYVLCGRYSPS
+573 DYVLCGGISVSQRKY
-584 KLRIYDQY
+584 RIFEQF
-592 QKQESR
+592 QKNEGKQE
-598 QENAKFLKAEYGI
+598 NIKFLRSTYGV
-611 GSYSNAIP
+611 GGHSDAIP
-619 NSGFRADH
+619 GSGFFVDY
-627 DSKGITIS
+627 DGKGIKLWRGTH
-635 RDYGDPDGKFLLT
+635 GEPDRVEVLLS
-648 WAKAEKRIGELIA
+648 WAKVEKRIRELIA
-661 AGRYLNRAEQEQY
+661 ADRYLNRAEKEHYPQYRAQVEQRKARWDI
-674 AAYREQTAVREARS
+674 AAEICS
-688 KIHDDFYG
+688 IIDDYVDF
-696 IVCDYKAFVSESKI
+696 
-710 TDKTPDRWYLVS
+710 KT
-722 CATAFL
+722 
-728 NGDKK
+728 
-733 MYARTGEGDFILPM
+733 RTGETDPYKELLLARTCANSFRIGEKKCYVLSGDNLFVLPTLRNA
-747 MQDALRTIM
+747 MQTIIRDKTHLT
-756 EAAPQ
+756 E
-761 LAGRCEAMLA
+761 RCEAVLA
-771 ALDGPLAALLDP
+771 DLSGPLATPLEP
-783 SYDELNP
+783 TEEELNPPPP

-809 YELLAYDEQTARL
+809 YELLAYKEQTVRL

-848 NDKLLQVAE
+848 NDRLLQVAE
-857 DAASVADVGE
+857 NAAPVADAEE
-867 PDAGEPLDAP
+867 PDTGEPLAAP

-891 VGESVEYTGAEEFVA
+891 VGESVEYTDAEEFVA
-906 AIKEENHVGA
+906 AIKEENHAGA
-916 PMQIVLYR
+916 PMRIVLYR
-924 DGQGQTISQD
+924 DGQGQTIPQD

-945 FEVID
+945 FQVID

-975 DFSALSHVPLAFSST
+975 DFSDLSHVPLAFSST

-995 TVEISADLV
+995 TVEISVDLV

-1013 GAEATSIQC
+1013 GSEAASIQC

-1027 LNEFLANLDFDEMV
+1027 LNELLANLDFDEMV
-1041 AFAEEEYNKQQT
+1041 AFAEEEYNKQRQGQEHPADTAPRQAEQT
-1053 QKKQTEVQ
+1053 G
-1061 QTEDDPF
+1061 
-1068 PEIDPA
+1068 
-1074 AIRRTLAERDIVDGK
+1074 AE
-1089 VINPDK
+1089 PD
-1095 RNAAPFIQQVMAD
+1095 V
-1108 VEQATARVPQSDERF
+1108 RF
-1123 SPIEVENGY
+1123 Y
-1132 AVWDNIRDEIY
+1132 AVELDRGSQIAYGVWDDQNDRIY

-1295 RPLAQKVQAQEKP
+1295 RPLAQKVQAREKP

-1321 RYQVLVYHH
+1321 RYQVVVYHH

-1376 KKWLRVIGDFPTPEP
+1376 KKWLRVIGDFPIPEP
-1391 PAAKEGQPLPPRED
+1391 PAAKEEQPPPPRED
-1405 TETAAADRDLNGKEV
+1405 TETAAADRDLIGKEV
-1420 TLEGRRFLVEK
+1420 TLEGRRFRVEK
-1431 VDENGR
+1431 IDEDGR

-1447 AAGFPIERV
+1447 AVGFPIERV

-1621 QALTSMGFQT
+1621 QALTNMSFQT

-1654 SKLYGVEL
+1654 SKIYGVEL
-1662 DSISGRIAQQLY
+1662 DGISGRIAQQLY

-1735 GIIAFVTSKGTMDKD
+1735 GVIAFVTSKGTMDKD
-1750 TPTVRKYISRRAD
+1750 TPTVRKYLAQRAD

-1769 LPNNTFKDAAGTEVT
+1769 LPNNTFKDAAGTDVT

-1819 IDHPEMVMGEMREVS
+1819 IDHPEMVMGEMREIS

-1841 ACLPIEGRDLGDQL
+1841 ACLPIEGRDLGEQL
-1855 AVAIQSIQGS
+1855 AAAIQNIQGS
-1865 VTEYVMDDP
+1865 ITEYVMDDP
-1874 ETKGEDTS
+1874 EIEGEDKS

-1944 DQDIQAQQWKLN
+1944 DQDIQAQQRKLN
-1956 TLYDAFVD
+1956 ALYDAFVD

-1978 SIDSA
+1978 SMDSA

-2030 LAEKAKVDMDYMVEL
+2030 LAEKAKVDMDYMAEL

-2051 EIYADLTGV
+2051 EVYADLTGV
-2060 IFLNPMHGHGGSDG
+2060 IFLNPMHGYGGGSE

-2098 AEQYPEDYAAHVQAL
+2098 AELYPEDYTAHVQAL

-2132 TWLPPKIVEQ
+2132 TWLPTEVIDQ
-2142 FMFELFSTSNR
+2142 FIYELFGTSPR
-2153 SRWNIH
+2153 SQRMIRSHYSQHTGAWNIESK
-2159 VHYFQYTGEWNVEG
+2159 FA
-2173 KSYDKGNIKA
+2173 DRGNIKA
-2183 HNTYGTKRINGY
+2183 ENTYGTTRVNGY
-2195 QIIEETLNLRDV
+2195 KIIEETLNLRDL
-2207 RIYDYETDHHG
+2207 RIFDYVEDKYG
-2218 NRIPVLNKKETAIA
+2218 NRVPVLNKKETAIA

-2238 IKQVFQDWIWKDP
+2238 IKQAFQDWIWKDP
-2251 QRRERLTRLYNDKF
+2251 ARRERLTRLYNDKF

-2477 YYKNLAAFSKMRNV
+2477 YYKNLAAFSKMRDV

-2602 DIQTA
+2602 DIRTA

-2687 CAGDVFDIWQRT
+2687 CVGDVFDIWQRT

-2756 IAYIHTANTEAQ
+2756 IAYIHSANTETQ

-2926 IKELPQQIAKYE
+2926 IKTLPQQIAKYE
-2938 QYIEGYLSDMDRL
+2938 QSIEGYLSDMDRL

-2962 SPMEVEGTVYTDK
+2962 SPMEVEGTVYTEK

-2985 CKAMTSPEPVPLG
+2985 CQAMTSPGSVPLG
-2998 QYRGFSMD
+2998 QYRGFAMD
-3006 LSFASLT
+3006 LSFESMFQQ
-3013 REFKVTLK
+3013 FKVTVK
-3021 GALYYTTNLGTDVF
+3021 GALCYTITLGTDVF

-3046 SMEERISTCREQLEN
+3046 SMEERINTCREQLEN

-3111 GDEVTAPARGS
+3111 GDEVTAPAHGS

>member
-72 QGTRGI
+72 RGTRGI
-78 ALLVDTDRGYKLRYV
+78 ALLVDTDQGYKLRYV

-98 TNSRQGRTIPIWKMD
+98 TNSRQGRMIPIWKME
-113 PRYEDAVIEALENS
+113 PRYENAVIEALENS

-142 ETAKVFVEDNF
+142 ETAKVIVEDNF
-153 SDYLT
+153 GDYFT
-158 ELRGIKEG
+158 ELRGVKEG

-173 DLSTEAWFKGLVESS
+173 DLSTETWFRGLVESS

-230 DIAEMPLREIATTV
+230 DIAEMPLREIASTV
-244 LSLCRAEQRENRTFD
+244 LSLYRAEQRENRTFAQTP
-259 GNSDRQ
+259 NRP
-265 YHGGRINQKRS
+265 YHDSRTKQERS
-276 VEHGTDIS
+276 IEHGTDIS
-284 DGRRLPPAQ
+284 NGGRLPSAQ
-293 PGSAG
+293 SGSAG

-325 PQRQAECPSGED
+325 PQRQAERPSGED

-345 GAADGAD
+345 GTADGAD
-352 GAGAGRDGGAES
+352 GAGAGRDGGAEG

-380 SGGSGADGAG
+380 GGGNGADRAS
-390 LRGRISGPLIAGEEL
+390 LYGRVSDPLIAGEAP

-414 GTTGLQSSHHD
+414 GTAGLQNSHHD
-425 FDAHTDIPYYHEDS
+425 FDARTDIPYYHEDS
-439 EKQELLRVSD
+439 EKQELLRISD
-449 ALKDHRIEIAAFFE
+449 ALKDHRTEIAAFFE
-463 AHEDRKERGDFIK
+463 AHEGRKERGDFIK
-476 GFFNNT
+476 GFFDST

-502 LDLWRGA
+502 LELWRGA

-519 RWPHVADAIQGMIL
+519 RWPSVADTIYGMIL
-533 LDQWLDPEERPL
+533 LDQWLDPEEHPL
-545 PSEAEQIAFIEQAG
+545 PSEAEQVSLIEQAE
-559 AEQAPALPIPQEAI
+559 AEKASAFILPQEAI

-598 QENAKFLKAEYGI
+598 QENAKFLKAEYGV

-619 NSGFRADH
+619 SSGFRVDH
-627 DSKGITIS
+627 DSTGITIS

-648 WAKAEKRIGELIA
+648 WAKVEKRIGELIA
-661 AGRYLNRAEQEQY
+661 AGRYLNRAEKEHYPQYRAQVEQRKARWDI
-674 AAYREQTAVREARS
+674 AAEICS
-688 KIHDDFYG
+688 IIDDYVDF
-696 IVCDYKAFVSESKI
+696 
-710 TDKTPDRWYLVS
+710 KT
-722 CATAFL
+722 
-728 NGDKK
+728 
-733 MYARTGEGDFILPM
+733 RTGETDPYKELLLARTCANSFRIGEKKCYVLSGDNLFVLPTLRNA
-747 MQDALRTIM
+747 MQTIIRDKTHLT
-756 EAAPQ
+756 E
-761 LAGRCEAMLA
+761 RCEAVLA
-771 ALDGPLAALLDP
+771 DLSGPLATP
-783 SYDELNP
+783 MEPTEEELNPPPP

-795 RLTLGDTV
+795 RLTLGVTV

-809 YELLAYDEQTARL
+809 YELLAYNEQTVRL

-848 NDKLLQVAE
+848 NDRLLQVAE
-857 DAASVADVGE
+857 NAAPVADAEE
-867 PDAGEPLDAP
+867 PDAGESPDAP

-906 AIKEENHVGA
+906 AIKEENHAGA
-916 PMQIVLYR
+916 PMRIVLYR
-924 DGQGQTISQD
+924 DGQGQTIPQD

-945 FEVID
+945 FQVID
-950 MAQAQLERAKWLINA
+950 MAQAQLGRAKWLINA

-975 DFSALSHVPLAFSST
+975 DFSDLSHVPLAFSST

-995 TVEISADLV
+995 IVEISVDLV

-1013 GAEATSIQC
+1013 GSEAASIQC
-1022 AGFRD
+1022 AGFHD
-1027 LNEFLANLDFDEMV
+1027 LNELLANLDFDEMV
-1041 AFAEEEYNKQQT
+1041 AFAEEEYNKQRQGR
-1053 QKKQTEVQ
+1053 EH
-1061 QTEDDPF
+1061 
-1068 PEIDPA
+1068 PA
-1074 AIRRTLAERDIVDGK
+1074 DTAPSQEEKAGAE
-1089 VINPDK
+1089 PD
-1095 RNAAPFIQQVMAD
+1095 V
-1108 VEQATARVPQSDERF
+1108 RF
-1123 SPIEVENGY
+1123 Y
-1132 AVWDNIRDEIY
+1132 AVELDRGSQIAYGVWDGQNDRIY

-1155 RWQAEEYARQLK
+1155 RWQAEEYARQLNQ
-1167 HVKTLAQYYGEGE
+1167 VELCARYYGEGE

-1202 NTVYA
+1202 DTVYA
-1207 TAGGFDTFEQAEAA
+1207 TAGGFDTFVQAEAA
-1221 LYIHR
+1221 LYTHR
-1226 PQAKKGPIAAQ
+1226 PQAKKDPIAAQ

-1276 PTTGSFSTLEEA
+1276 PTTGSFAKLEEA
-1288 ENQLYAD
+1288 EKQLYAD
-1295 RPLAQKVQAQEKP
+1295 RPLAQKVQAREKP

-1321 RYQVLVYHH
+1321 RYQVVVYHH

-1350 ARGYLEGTMEP
+1350 ARGYLDGTMEA

-1376 KKWLRVIGDFPTPEP
+1376 KKWLRVIGDFPTLEL
-1391 PAAKEGQPLPPRED
+1391 PAAKEGTEPKPPAAPMPTQEG
-1405 TETAAADRDLNGKEV
+1405 TEKAAEYLFDQERIVVFQSPSGKFYNHYGYDV
-1420 TLEGRRFLVEK
+1420 QSRFSNVIAGGF
-1431 VDENGR
+1431 D
-1437 ASLRDLTFEG
+1437 TFEE
-1447 AAGFPIERV
+1447 AEKALYSHRHKAERV
-1456 EHISV
+1456 
-1461 IRRLMGPAE
+1461 LKPAE
-1470 KTAGPEKGVESSVD
+1470 RANTVGTAEKGAESSAD
-1484 GHDQSGKEPPLAPP
+1484 GHDQGGKEPTLAPP
-1498 QPQRRAKVSPFVL
+1498 QPQRRARVSPFVL

-1526 DDAIGTG
+1526 DDAPGVG

-1594 TEDEYAAARES
+1594 TEEEYAAARES

-1621 QALTSMGFQT
+1621 QALTNMGFQT

-1654 SKLYGVEL
+1654 SKIYGVEL
-1662 DSISGRIAQQLY
+1662 DGISGRIAQQLY

-1735 GIIAFVTSKGTMDKD
+1735 GVIAFVTSKGTMDKD
-1750 TPTVRKYISRRAD
+1750 TPTVRKYLAQRAD

-1769 LPNNTFKDAAGTEVT
+1769 LPNNTFKDAAGTDVT

-1819 IDHPEMVMGEMREVS
+1819 IDHPEMVMGEMREIS

-1841 ACLPIEGRDLGDQL
+1841 ACLPIEGRDLEDQL

-1865 VTEYVMDDP
+1865 ITEYVMDDP
-1874 ETKGEDTS
+1874 ETEGEDKS

-1944 DQDIQAQQWKLN
+1944 DQDIQAQQRKLN
-1956 TLYDAFVD
+1956 ALYDAFVD
-1964 KYGRINSRANSSAF
+1964 KYGRINSRANSSVF
-1978 SIDSA
+1978 SMDSA

-1994 DERNFVRKADMFTK
+1994 DERNFVRKADMFIK
-2008 RTIKQRV
+2008 RTIKQRI

-2030 LAEKAKVDMDYMVEL
+2030 LAEKAKVDMDYMAEL

-2051 EIYADLTGV
+2051 EVYADLTGV
-2060 IFLNPMHGHGGSDG
+2060 IFLNPMHGYGGSAG

-2098 AEQYPEDYAAHVQAL
+2098 AEQYPEDYTANVQAL

-2132 TWLPPKIVEQ
+2132 TWLPTEVIDQ
-2142 FMFELFSTSNR
+2142 FIYELFGTSPR
-2153 SRWNIH
+2153 SQRMIRSHYSQHTGAWNIESK
-2159 VHYFQYTGEWNVEG
+2159 FA
-2173 KSYDKGNIKA
+2173 DRGNIKA
-2183 HNTYGTKRINGY
+2183 ENTYGTTRVNGY
-2195 QIIEETLNLRDV
+2195 KIIEETLNLRDL
-2207 RIYDYETDHHG
+2207 RIFDYVEDEHG
-2218 NRIPVLNKKETAIA
+2218 NRVPILNKKETAIA
-2232 QGKQEL
+2232 QGKQQL
-2238 IKQVFQDWIWKDP
+2238 IKQAFQDWIWKDP
-2251 QRRERLTRLYNDKF
+2251 ARRERLTRLYNDKF

-2514 LTGGRGVV
+2514 LTGGRGVI

-2545 HTLEE
+2545 QALEE

-2622 VLKPSEQQKEMVAA
+2622 VLKPSEQQEEMVAA
-2636 LGQRAEKVRNR
+2636 LGERAEKVRNR

-2742 LRNKLIARGIPAEE
+2742 LRNKLIAKGIPAEE
-2756 IAYIHTANTEAQ
+2756 IAYIHSANTETQ

-2926 IKELPQQIAKYE
+2926 IKTLPQQIAKYE
-2938 QYIEGYLSDMDRL
+2938 QSIEGYLSDMDRL

-2962 SPMEVEGTVYTDK
+2962 SPMEVEGAVYTDK

-2985 CKAMTSPEPVPLG
+2985 CKAMTSPTPVPLG
-2998 QYRGFSMD
+2998 QYRGFAMD
-3006 LSFASLT
+3006 LSFESMFQQ
-3013 REFKVTLK
+3013 FKVTVK
-3021 GALYYTTNLGTDVF
+3021 GALCYTITLGTDVF

-3046 SMEERISTCREQLEN
+3046 SMEERINTCREQLEN

>member
-72 QGTRGI
+72 RGTRGI
-78 ALLVDTDRGYKLRYV
+78 ALLVDTDQGYKLRYV

-98 TNSRQGRTIPIWKMD
+98 TNSRQGRMIPIWKME
-113 PRYEDAVIEALENS
+113 PRYENAVIEALENS

-142 ETAKVFVEDNF
+142 ETAKVIVEDNF
-153 SDYLT
+153 GDYFT
-158 ELRGIKEG
+158 ELRGVKEG

-173 DLSTEAWFKGLVESS
+173 DLSTETWFRGLVESS

-230 DIAEMPLREIATTV
+230 DIAEMPLREIASTV
-244 LSLCRAEQRENRTFD
+244 LSLYRAEQRENRTFAQTP
-259 GNSDRQ
+259 NRP
-265 YHGGRINQKRS
+265 YHDSRTKQERS
-276 VEHGTDIS
+276 IEHGTDIS
-284 DGRRLPPAQ
+284 NGGRLPSAQ
-293 PGSAG
+293 SGSAG

-325 PQRQAECPSGED
+325 PQRQAERPSGED

-380 SGGSGADGAG
+380 GGGNGADRAS
-390 LRGRISGPLIAGEEL
+390 LYGRVSDPLIAGEAP

-414 GTTGLQSSHHD
+414 GTAGLQNSHHD
-425 FDAHTDIPYYHEDS
+425 FDARTDIPYYHEDS
-439 EKQELLRVSD
+439 EKQELLRISD
-449 ALKDHRIEIAAFFE
+449 ALKDHRTEIAAFFE
-463 AHEDRKERGDFIK
+463 AHEGRKERGDFIK
-476 GFFNNT
+476 GFFDST

-502 LDLWRGA
+502 LELWRGA

-519 RWPHVADAIQGMIL
+519 RWPSVADTIYGMIL
-533 LDQWLDPEERPL
+533 LDQWLDPEEHPL
-545 PSEAEQIAFIEQAG
+545 PSEAEQVSLIEQAE
-559 AEQAPALPIPQEAI
+559 AEKASAFILPQEAI

-598 QENAKFLKAEYGI
+598 QENAKFLKAEYGV

-619 NSGFRADH
+619 SSGFRVDH
-627 DSKGITIS
+627 DSTGITIS

-648 WAKAEKRIGELIA
+648 WAKVEKRIGELIA
-661 AGRYLNRAEQEQY
+661 AGRYLNRAEKEHYPQYRAQVEQRKARWDI
-674 AAYREQTAVREARS
+674 AAEICS
-688 KIHDDFYG
+688 IIDDYVDF
-696 IVCDYKAFVSESKI
+696 
-710 TDKTPDRWYLVS
+710 KT
-722 CATAFL
+722 
-728 NGDKK
+728 
-733 MYARTGEGDFILPM
+733 RTGETDPYKELLLARTCANSFRIGEKKCYVLSGDNLFVLPTLRNA
-747 MQDALRTIM
+747 MQTIIRDKTHLT
-756 EAAPQ
+756 E
-761 LAGRCEAMLA
+761 RCEAVLA
-771 ALDGPLAALLDP
+771 DLSGPLATP
-783 SYDELNP
+783 MEPTEEELNPPPP

-795 RLTLGDTV
+795 RLTLGVTV

-809 YELLAYDEQTARL
+809 YELLAYNEQTVRL

-848 NDKLLQVAE
+848 NDRLLQVAE
-857 DAASVADVGE
+857 NAAPVADAEE
-867 PDAGEPLDAP
+867 PDAGESPDAP

-906 AIKEENHVGA
+906 AIKEENHAGA
-916 PMQIVLYR
+916 PMRIVLYR
-924 DGQGQTISQD
+924 DGQGQTIPQD

-945 FEVID
+945 FQVID
-950 MAQAQLERAKWLINA
+950 MAQAQLGRAKWLINA

-975 DFSALSHVPLAFSST
+975 DFSDLSHVPLAFSST

-995 TVEISADLV
+995 IVEISVDLV

-1013 GAEATSIQC
+1013 GSEAASIQC
-1022 AGFRD
+1022 AGFHD
-1027 LNEFLANLDFDEMV
+1027 LNELLANLDFDEMV
-1041 AFAEEEYNKQQT
+1041 AFAEEEYNKQRQGR
-1053 QKKQTEVQ
+1053 EH
-1061 QTEDDPF
+1061 
-1068 PEIDPA
+1068 PA
-1074 AIRRTLAERDIVDGK
+1074 DTAPSQEEKAGAE
-1089 VINPDK
+1089 PD
-1095 RNAAPFIQQVMAD
+1095 V
-1108 VEQATARVPQSDERF
+1108 RF
-1123 SPIEVENGY
+1123 Y
-1132 AVWDNIRDEIY
+1132 AVELDRGSQIAYGVWDGQNDRIY

-1155 RWQAEEYARQLK
+1155 RWQAEEYARQLNQ
-1167 HVKTLAQYYGEGE
+1167 VELCARYYGEGE

-1207 TAGGFDTFEQAEAA
+1207 TASGFDTFEQAEAA
-1221 LYIHR
+1221 LYTHR
-1226 PQAKKGPIAAQ
+1226 PQAKKDPIAAQ

-1257 QEPNGTFCNQYGF
+1257 REPNGTFCNQYGF

-1276 PTTGSFSTLEEA
+1276 PTTGSFAKLEEA
-1288 ENQLYAD
+1288 EKQLYAD
-1295 RPLAQKVQAQEKP
+1295 RPLAQKVQAREKP

-1321 RYQVLVYHH
+1321 RYQVVVYHH

-1350 ARGYLEGTMEP
+1350 ARGYLDGTMEA

-1376 KKWLRVIGDFPTPEP
+1376 KKWLRVIGDFPTLEL
-1391 PAAKEGQPLPPRED
+1391 PAAKEGTEPKPPAAPMPTQEG
-1405 TETAAADRDLNGKEV
+1405 TEKAAEYLFDQERIVVFQSPSGKFYNHYGYDV
-1420 TLEGRRFLVEK
+1420 QSRFSNVIAGGF
-1431 VDENGR
+1431 D
-1437 ASLRDLTFEG
+1437 TFEE
-1447 AAGFPIERV
+1447 AEKALYSHRHKAERV
-1456 EHISV
+1456 
-1461 IRRLMGPAE
+1461 LKPAE
-1470 KTAGPEKGVESSVD
+1470 RANTVGTAEKGAESSAD
-1484 GHDQSGKEPPLAPP
+1484 GHDQGGKEPTLAPP
-1498 QPQRRAKVSPFVL
+1498 QPQRRARVSPFVL

-1526 DDAIGTG
+1526 DDAPGVG

-1594 TEDEYAAARES
+1594 TEEEYAAARES

-1621 QALTSMGFQT
+1621 QALTNMGFQT

-1654 SKLYGVEL
+1654 SKIYGVEL
-1662 DSISGRIAQQLY
+1662 DGISGRIAQQLY

-1735 GIIAFVTSKGTMDKD
+1735 GVIAFVTSKGTMDKD
-1750 TPTVRKYISRRAD
+1750 TPTVRKYLAQRAD

-1769 LPNNTFKDAAGTEVT
+1769 LPNNTFKDAAGTDVT

-1797 SEEPDWVHLNT
+1797 SEELDWVHLNT
-1808 DANGLKMNQYF
+1808 DANGLKINQYF
-1819 IDHPEMVMGEMREVS
+1819 IDHPEMVMGEMREIS

-1841 ACLPIEGRDLGDQL
+1841 ACLPIEGRDLEDQL

-1865 VTEYVMDDP
+1865 ITEYVMDDP
-1874 ETKGEDTS
+1874 ETEGEDKS

-1909 NPVEVSVT
+1909 NPIEVSVT

-1944 DQDIQAQQWKLN
+1944 DQDIQAQQRKLN
-1956 TLYDAFVD
+1956 ALYDAFVD

-1978 SIDSA
+1978 SMDSA

-2030 LAEKAKVDMDYMVEL
+2030 LAEKAKVDMDYMAEL

-2051 EIYADLTGV
+2051 EVYADLTGV
-2060 IFLNPMHGHGGSDG
+2060 IFLNPMHGYGGGSE

-2098 AEQYPEDYAAHVQAL
+2098 AELYPEDYTAHVQAL

-2132 TWLPPKIVEQ
+2132 TWLPTEVIDQ
-2142 FMFELFSTSNR
+2142 FIYELFGTSPR
-2153 SRWNIH
+2153 SQRMIRSHYSQHTGAWNIESK
-2159 VHYFQYTGEWNVEG
+2159 FA
-2173 KSYDKGNIKA
+2173 DRGNIKA
-2183 HNTYGTKRINGY
+2183 ENTYGTTRVNGY
-2195 QIIEETLNLRDV
+2195 KIIEETLNLRDL
-2207 RIYDYETDHHG
+2207 RIFDYVEDEHG
-2218 NRIPVLNKKETAIA
+2218 NRVPVLNKKETAIA
-2232 QGKQEL
+2232 QGKQQL
-2238 IKQVFQDWIWKDP
+2238 IKQAFQDWIWKDP
-2251 QRRERLTRLYNDKF
+2251 ARRERLTRLYNDKF

-2545 HTLEE
+2545 HVLEE

-2622 VLKPSEQQKEMVAA
+2622 VLKPSEQQEEMVAA
-2636 LGQRAEKVRNR
+2636 LGERAEKVRNR

-2742 LRNKLIARGIPAEE
+2742 LRNKLIAKGIPAEE
-2756 IAYIHTANTEAQ
+2756 IAYIHSANTETQ

-2789 KMGAGTNVQ
+2789 KMGAGTNIQ

-2926 IKELPQQIAKYE
+2926 IKTLPQQIAKYE
-2938 QYIEGYLSDMDRL
+2938 QSIEGYLSDMDRL

-2962 SPMEVEGTVYTDK
+2962 SPMEVEGAVYTDK

-2985 CKAMTSPEPVPLG
+2985 CKAMTSPTPVPLG
-2998 QYRGFSMD
+2998 QYRGFAMD
-3006 LSFASLT
+3006 LSFESMFQQ
-3013 REFKVTLK
+3013 FKVTVK
-3021 GALYYTTNLGTDVF
+3021 GALCYTITLGTDVF

-3046 SMEERISTCREQLEN
+3046 SMEERINTCREQLEN

>member
-35 HNFKYNFRDQLLIY
+35 HNFKYDFRDQLLIY

-72 QGTRGI
+72 RGTRGI

-98 TNSRQGRTIPIWKMD
+98 TNSRQGRTIPIWKME
-113 PRYEDAVIEALENS
+113 PRYEDTVIEALENS
-127 YGEFPDRSGLAACLL
+127 YGEFPDRPGLAACLL
-142 ETAKVFVEDNF
+142 ETAKVIVEDNLG
-153 SDYLT
+153 DYYT
-158 ELRGIKEG
+158 ELRGVKAG

-173 DLSTEAWFKGLVESS
+173 DLSTETWFKGLVENS

-244 LSLCRAEQRENRTFD
+244 LSLYRAEQRENRTFD

-306 DAAAQLPSDPQER
+306 DAAAQLPSEPQER

-325 PQRQAECPSGED
+325 PQRQAERPSGED

-345 GAADGAD
+345 GTADGAD
-352 GAGAGRDGGAES
+352 GAGAGRDGGAEG

-405 PQAPVDGTS
+405 PQAPVDGTF
-414 GTTGLQSSHHD
+414 GTTGLQNSHHD

-439 EKQELLRVSD
+439 EKLELLRVSD

-476 GFFNNT
+476 GFFDNT

-533 LDQWLDPEERPL
+533 LGQWLDPEERPL
-545 PSEAEQIAFIEQAG
+545 PSEAEQITFIEQA
-559 AEQAPALPIPQEAI
+559 EREKREVFTLPQEAI
-573 DYVLCGRYSPS
+573 DYVLCGGSGVS
-584 KLRIYDQY
+584 AGKFRIYEQF
-592 QKQESR
+592 QKQESK
-598 QENAKFLKAEYGI
+598 QENIKFLRDEYGI
-611 GSYSNAIP
+611 GGRSDAIP
-619 NSGFRADH
+619 GSGYWEDY
-627 DSKGITIS
+627 DGEGITIS
-635 RDYGDPDGKFLLT
+635 RDLQDPNGKYKIT
-648 WAKAEKRIGELIA
+648 WAKVEKRIGELIA
-661 AGRYLNRAEQEQY
+661 ADRYLNRAEKEQY
-674 AAYREQTAVREARS
+674 PAYRADVQRRTERWKIAKEIRSIIDDYVDFKTQLGEKDQCDEVLLAR
-688 KIHDDFYG
+688 
-696 IVCDYKAFVSESKI
+696 
-710 TDKTPDRWYLVS
+710 R
-722 CATAFL
+722 CADSF
-728 NGDKK
+728 GVGEKK
-733 MYARTGEGDFILPM
+733 CYVLRKEGDFVLPTM
-747 MQDALRTIM
+747 RSAMQTIIADNTHLT
-756 EAAPQ
+756 E
-761 LAGRCEAMLA
+761 RCEAMLA
-771 ALDGPLAALLDP
+771 ALGGPLAAPLEP
-783 SYDELNP
+783 AYDELNP
-790 PKKEY
+790 PLEPPKEY
-795 RLTLGDTV
+795 RLSLGATV
-803 YLGAQE
+803 YLGSQE
-809 YELLAYDEQTARL
+809 YELLAFDEQTVRL
-822 YDPTFPIFNKELP
+822 YDPSFPIINKEMA
-835 REEFDRLLAENPL
+835 RDEFDRKLAENPL
-848 NDKLLQVAE
+848 NDKLLHVVE
-857 DAASVADVGE
+857 DAVPVADAKE
-867 PDAGEPLDAP
+867 PDAGEPPDAP

-891 VGESVEYTGAEEFVA
+891 VGESVEYTDAEEFVA

-916 PMQIVLYR
+916 PMRIVLYR
-924 DGQGQTISQD
+924 DGQGQTIPQD

-945 FEVID
+945 FQVID

-975 DFSALSHVPLAFSST
+975 DFSDLSHVPLAFSST

-1013 GAEATSIQC
+1013 DAEATSIQC

-1027 LNEFLANLDFDEMV
+1027 LNEFLANLDFDELV
-1041 AFAEEEYNKQQT
+1041 AFAEEEYNKQRQGQEHPADTAPRQAEQT
-1053 QKKQTEVQ
+1053 G
-1061 QTEDDPF
+1061 
-1068 PEIDPA
+1068 
-1074 AIRRTLAERDIVDGK
+1074 AE
-1089 VINPDK
+1089 PD
-1095 RNAAPFIQQVMAD
+1095 V
-1108 VEQATARVPQSDERF
+1108 RF
-1123 SPIEVENGY
+1123 Y
-1132 AVWDNIRDEIY
+1132 AVELDRGSQIAYGVWDDQNDRIY

-1155 RWQAEEYARQLK
+1155 RWQAEEYARQLNQL
-1167 HVKTLAQYYGEGE
+1167 KTLARYYGEGE

-1202 NTVYA
+1202 DTVYA
-1207 TAGGFDTFEQAEAA
+1207 TAGGFDTFVQAEAA
-1221 LYIHR
+1221 LYTHR
-1226 PQAKKGPIAAQ
+1226 PQAKKDPIAAQ

-1276 PTTGSFSTLEEA
+1276 PTTGSFATLEEA
-1288 ENQLYAD
+1288 EKQLYAD
-1295 RPLAQKVQAQEKP
+1295 RPMAQKVQTQEKP
-1308 PAHAPADRDEAEH
+1308 PAHVPAGRSETQR
-1321 RYQVLVYHH
+1321 RYQVVVYHH

-1391 PAAKEGQPLPPRED
+1391 PTAKEEQPLPPRED
-1405 TETAAADRDLNGKEV
+1405 TETAAADRDLIGKEV

-1431 VDENGR
+1431 IDEDGR

-1447 AAGFPIERV
+1447 TVGFPIERV
-1456 EHISV
+1456 EHISA

-1470 KTAGPEKGVESSVD
+1470 KIAGPEKGVKSSTD
-1484 GHDQSGKEPPLAPP
+1484 GHDQGGKEPILAPP
-1498 QPQRRAKVSPFVL
+1498 QPQRRARVSPFVL

-1533 TPGERFNN
+1533 TPGERFSN

-1560 PEEQEVLARYVGWG
+1560 PEEQEVLAQYVGWG

-1594 TEDEYAAARES
+1594 TEEEYAAARAS

-1621 QALTSMGFQT
+1621 QALTNMGFKT

-1654 SKLYGVEL
+1654 SKIYGVEL
-1662 DSISGRIAQQLY
+1662 DGISGRIAQQLY

-1735 GIIAFVTSKGTMDKD
+1735 GVLAFVTSKGTMDKD
-1750 TPTVRKYISRRAD
+1750 TPTVRKYLAQRAD

-1769 LPNNTFKDAAGTEVT
+1769 LPNNTFKDAAGTDVT

-1808 DANGLKMNQYF
+1808 DANRLKMNQYF
-1819 IDHPEMVMGEMREVS
+1819 IDHPEMVMGEMREIS

-1841 ACLPIEGRDLGDQL
+1841 ACLPIEGRDLGEQL
-1855 AVAIQSIQGS
+1855 AAAIQNIQGS
-1865 VTEYVMDDP
+1865 ITEYVMDDP
-1874 ETKGEDTS
+1874 ETEGEDKS

-1944 DQDIQAQQWKLN
+1944 DQDIQAQQRKLN
-1956 TLYDAFVD
+1956 ALYDAFVD
-1964 KYGRINSRANSSAF
+1964 KYGRINSRANSSVF
-1978 SIDSA
+1978 SMDSA

-1994 DERNFVRKADMFTK
+1994 DERNFVRKADMFIK
-2008 RTIKQRV
+2008 RTIRQRI

-2030 LAEKAKVDMDYMVEL
+2030 LAEKAKVDMDYMAEL

-2051 EIYADLTGV
+2051 EVYADLTGV
-2060 IFLNPMHGHGGSDG
+2060 IFLNPMHGYGGSAG

-2098 AEQYPEDYAAHVQAL
+2098 AEQYPEDYTANVQAL

-2159 VHYFQYTGEWNVEG
+2159 VHYSKYTGEWNIEG

-2183 HNTYGTKRINGY
+2183 QNTYGTERISGY
-2195 QIIEETLNLRDV
+2195 KIVEETLNLRDV
-2207 RIYDYETDHHG
+2207 RIFDYETDHHG
-2218 NRIPVLNKKETAIA
+2218 NRVPILNKKETAIA
-2232 QGKQEL
+2232 QGKQQL
-2238 IKQVFQDWIWKDP
+2238 IKQAFQDWIWKDP
-2251 QRRERLTRLYNDKF
+2251 ARRERLTRLYNDKF
-2265 NSIRPREYDGSHLN
+2265 NSTRPREYDGSHLN

-2401 SVERQRYLL
+2401 SAERQRYLL
-2410 EQQRSEV
+2410 EQQRREV
-2417 LNGIAELKANHGE
+2417 LDGIAELKANHGE

-2445 AKLAKLNDQSRKDDV
+2445 AKLEKLNDQSRKDDV

-2467 IDRLFVDEAH
+2467 IDRIFIDEAH

-2514 LTGGRGVV
+2514 LTGGRGVI

-2545 HTLEE
+2545 QALEE

-2607 DMLNLPV
+2607 DMLKLPV
-2614 PKANYHNI
+2614 PKAEYHNI

-2636 LGQRAEKVRNR
+2636 LGERAEKVRNR

-2676 LPDSDTSKINA
+2676 LPDSDTGKVNA
-2687 CAGDVFDIWQRT
+2687 CADNIFAIWQRT
-2699 ADQRSAQMVFCD
+2699 SARRSTQMAFCD
-2711 LSTPGKNRP
+2711 LSTPKGNGDFN
-2720 IEMVPNE
+2720 I
-2727 QGGYEMAEFQNVYDD
+2727 YDD
-2742 LRNKLIARGIPAEE
+2742 LRDKLIARGIPAEE

-2798 KKLVALH
+2798 KKLAALH

-2823 IRQGNENNEVDIYT
+2823 IRQGNENDEVDIYT

-2870 SCEDID
+2870 SAEDID

-2926 IKELPQQIAKYE
+2926 IKTLPQEIARYE
-2938 QYIEGYLSDMDRL
+2938 QYIEGYTSDMDRL
-2951 KENTHPNEDGF
+2951 KEDTHPNEDGF

-2998 QYRGFSMD
+2998 QYRGFDMD

-3021 GALYYTTNLGTDVF
+3021 GTLYYTTNLGTDIF
-3035 GNILRLDNLLE
+3035 GNILRLDNLLG
-3046 SMEERISTCREQLEN
+3046 SMEERINTCREQLEN
-3061 TRMQLENAKLEV
+3061 TKVQLENAKLEV
-3073 DKPFPQEDELKRKS
+3073 EKPFPQEDELKRKS

>member
-72 QGTRGI
+72 RGTRGI
-78 ALLVDTDRGYKLRYV
+78 ALLVDTDQGYKLRYV

-98 TNSRQGRTIPIWKMD
+98 TNSRQGRVIPIWKME

-142 ETAKVFVEDNF
+142 ETAKVIVEDNF
-153 SDYLT
+153 GDYYT
-158 ELRGIKEG
+158 ELRGVKEG

-173 DLSTEAWFKGLVESS
+173 DLSTETWFRGLVESS

-230 DIAEMPLREIATTV
+230 DIAEMPLREIASTV
-244 LSLCRAEQRENRTFD
+244 LSLYRAEQRENRTFAQTP
-259 GNSDRQ
+259 NRQ
-265 YHGGRINQKRS
+265 YYDGRTKQERS
-276 VEHGTDIS
+276 VEHGTDIP
-284 DGRRLPPAQ
+284 DGGRLPSAQ
-293 PGSAG
+293 SGSAG

-325 PQRQAECPSGED
+325 PQRQAERPSGED

-352 GAGAGRDGGAES
+352 GAGAGRDGGAEG

-380 SGGSGADGAG
+380 GGGSGADGAG
-390 LRGRISGPLIAGEEL
+390 IYGRVSDPLIAGEAP

-414 GTTGLQSSHHD
+414 GTTGLQNSHHD
-425 FDAHTDIPYYHEDS
+425 FNARTDIPYYHEDS
-439 EKQELLRVSD
+439 EKTELLRISD
-449 ALKDHRIEIAAFFE
+449 ALKDHRPEIAAFFE
-463 AHEDRKERGDFIK
+463 AHEGRKERGDFIK
-476 GFFNNT
+476 GFFDNT

-502 LDLWRGA
+502 LNLWRGA

-519 RWPHVADAIQGMIL
+519 RWPSVADTIYGMIL

-545 PSEAEQIAFIEQAG
+545 PSEAEQISLIEQA
-559 AEQAPALPIPQEAI
+559 ETEKKPVFTLPQAAI
-573 DYVLCGRYSPS
+573 DYVLCGGSGVSQGKY
-584 KLRIYDQY
+584 RILEQF
-592 QKQESR
+592 QKNEGA
-598 QENAKFLKAEYGI
+598 QENIKFLRDEYGV
-611 GSYSNAIP
+611 GGRSDAIP
-619 NSGFRADH
+619 GSGYWEDH
-627 DSKGITIS
+627 DGRGITIS

-648 WAKAEKRIGELIA
+648 WAKVEKRIGELIA
-661 AGRYLNRAEQEQY
+661 AGRYLNRAEKEHYPKYRAQVEQRKARWDI
-674 AAYREQTAVREARS
+674 AAEICS
-688 KIHDDFYG
+688 IIDDYVDF
-696 IVCDYKAFVSESKI
+696 
-710 TDKTPDRWYLVS
+710 KT
-722 CATAFL
+722 
-728 NGDKK
+728 
-733 MYARTGEGDFILPM
+733 RTGETDPYKELLLARTCANSFRIGEKKCYVLSGDNLFVLPTLRNA
-747 MQDALRTIM
+747 MQTIFRDKTHLT
-756 EAAPQ
+756 E
-761 LAGRCEAMLA
+761 RCEAVLA
-771 ALDGPLAALLDP
+771 DLSGPLATPLEP
-783 SYDELNP
+783 TEEELNPPPP

-809 YELLAYDEQTARL
+809 YELLAYNEQTVRL

-848 NDKLLQVAE
+848 NDRLLQVAE
-857 DAASVADVGE
+857 NAALVADAEE
-867 PDAGEPLDAP
+867 PDAGESPDAP

-891 VGESVEYTGAEEFVA
+891 VGESVEYTDAEQFLTE
-906 AIKEENHVGA
+906 IQEENRVGA
-916 PMQIVLYR
+916 PMRIVLYR
-924 DGQGQTISQD
+924 DGQGQTIPQD
-934 FLAELDPPPQG
+934 FLAELDPAPQG

-975 DFSALSHVPLAFSST
+975 DFSDLSHVPLAFSST

-1041 AFAEEEYNKQQT
+1041 AFAEEEYNKQRQGQEHPADTAPRQAEQT
-1053 QKKQTEVQ
+1053 G
-1061 QTEDDPF
+1061 
-1068 PEIDPA
+1068 
-1074 AIRRTLAERDIVDGK
+1074 AE
-1089 VINPDK
+1089 PD
-1095 RNAAPFIQQVMAD
+1095 V
-1108 VEQATARVPQSDERF
+1108 RF
-1123 SPIEVENGY
+1123 Y
-1132 AVWDNIRDEIY
+1132 AVELDRGSQIAYGVWDDQNDRIY

-1155 RWQAEEYARQLK
+1155 RWQAEEYARQLNQ
-1167 HVKTLAQYYGEGE
+1167 VNPLARYYGEGE

-1221 LYIHR
+1221 LYTHR
-1226 PQAKKGPIAAQ
+1226 PQAKKGPIVAQ

-1270 ISGRVT
+1270 ISGKVT

-1308 PAHAPADRDEAEH
+1308 PAHAPVDQDEAER
-1321 RYQVLVYHH
+1321 RYQVVVYHH

-1391 PAAKEGQPLPPRED
+1391 PAAKEEQPPPPRED
-1405 TETAAADRDLNGKEV
+1405 TEMAASDRDLIGKEV

-1484 GHDQSGKEPPLAPP
+1484 GHDQGGKEPPLAPP
-1498 QPQRRAKVSPFVL
+1498 QPQRRARVSPFVL

-1594 TEDEYAAARES
+1594 TEEEYAAARES

-1621 QALTSMGFQT
+1621 QALTNMGFQT

-1654 SKLYGVEL
+1654 SKIYGVEL
-1662 DSISGRIAQQLY
+1662 DGISGRIAQQLY

-1735 GIIAFVTSKGTMDKD
+1735 GVVAFVTSKGTMDKD
-1750 TPTVRKYISRRAD
+1750 TPTVRKYLAQRAD

-1769 LPNNTFKDAAGTEVT
+1769 LPNNTFKDAAGTDVT

-1819 IDHPEMVMGEMREVS
+1819 IDHPEMVMGEMREIS

-1841 ACLPIEGRDLGDQL
+1841 ACLPIEGRDLGEQL
-1855 AVAIQSIQGS
+1855 DAAIQNIQGS
-1865 VTEYVMDDP
+1865 ITEYVMDDP
-1874 ETKGEDTS
+1874 EIEGEDKS

-1917 AANRIKGLIGIRDCV
+1917 ATNRIKGLIGIRDCV

-1944 DQDIQAQQWKLN
+1944 DQDIQAQQRKLN
-1956 TLYDAFVD
+1956 ALYDAFVD

-1978 SIDSA
+1978 SMDSA

-2030 LAEKAKVDMDYMVEL
+2030 LAEKAKVDMDYMAEL

-2051 EIYADLTGV
+2051 EVYADLTGV
-2060 IFLNPMHGHGGSDG
+2060 IFLNPMHGYGGGSE

-2098 AEQYPEDYAAHVQAL
+2098 AELYPEDYTAHVQAL

-2132 TWLPPKIVEQ
+2132 TWLPTEVIDQ
-2142 FMFELFSTSNR
+2142 FIYELFGTSPR
-2153 SRWNIH
+2153 SQRMIRSHYSQHTGAWNIESK
-2159 VHYFQYTGEWNVEG
+2159 FA
-2173 KSYDKGNIKA
+2173 DRGNIKA
-2183 HNTYGTKRINGY
+2183 ENTYGTTRVNGY
-2195 QIIEETLNLRDV
+2195 KIIEETLNLRDL
-2207 RIYDYETDHHG
+2207 RIFDYVEDKYG
-2218 NRIPVLNKKETAIA
+2218 NRVPVLNKKETAIA

-2238 IKQVFQDWIWKDP
+2238 IKQAFQDWIWKDP
-2251 QRRERLTRLYNDKF
+2251 ARRERLTRLYNDKF

-2410 EQQRSEV
+2410 EQQRSEA

-2467 IDRLFVDEAH
+2467 IDRIFVDEAH

-2687 CAGDVFDIWQRT
+2687 CVGDVFDIWQRT

-2756 IAYIHTANTEAQ
+2756 IAYIHSANTETQ

-2926 IKELPQQIAKYE
+2926 IKTLPQQIAKYE
-2938 QYIEGYLSDMDRL
+2938 QSIEGYLSDMDRL

-2962 SPMEVEGTVYTDK
+2962 SPMEVEGTVYTEK

-2985 CKAMTSPEPVPLG
+2985 CQAMTSPGTVPLG
-2998 QYRGFSMD
+2998 QYRGFAMD
-3006 LSFASLT
+3006 LSFESMFQQ
-3013 REFKVTLK
+3013 FKVTVK
-3021 GALYYTTNLGTDVF
+3021 GALCYTITLGTDVF

-3046 SMEERISTCREQLEN
+3046 SMEERINTCREQLEN

>member
-72 QGTRGI
+72 RGTRGI
-78 ALLVDTDRGYKLRYV
+78 ALLVDTDQGYKLRYV

-98 TNSRQGRTIPIWKMD
+98 TNSRQGRVIPIWKME

-142 ETAKVFVEDNF
+142 ETAKVIVEDNF
-153 SDYLT
+153 GDYYT
-158 ELRGIKEG
+158 ELRGVKEG

-173 DLSTEAWFKGLVESS
+173 DLSTETWFRGLVESS

-230 DIAEMPLREIATTV
+230 DIAEMPLREIASTV
-244 LSLCRAEQRENRTFD
+244 LSLYRAEQRENRTFAQTP
-259 GNSDRQ
+259 NRQ
-265 YHGGRINQKRS
+265 YHDGRTKQERS
-276 VEHGTDIS
+276 VEHGTDIP
-284 DGRRLPPAQ
+284 DGGRLPPAQ
-293 PGSAG
+293 SGNAG

-306 DAAAQLPSDPQER
+306 DAAAQLPSEPQER

-325 PQRQAECPSGED
+325 PQRQAERPSGED

-352 GAGAGRDGGAES
+352 GAGAGRDGGAEG

-380 SGGSGADGAG
+380 GGGNGADGAG
-390 LRGRISGPLIAGEEL
+390 LHGRISGPLIAGEEL

-414 GTTGLQSSHHD
+414 GTAGLQNSHHD

-439 EKQELLRVSD
+439 EKQELLRISD
-449 ALKDHRIEIAAFFE
+449 ALKDHRAEIAAFFE
-463 AHEDRKERGDFIK
+463 AHEGRKERGDFIK
-476 GFFNNT
+476 GFFDNT

-487 LSNGQRAGYRAWDDV
+487 LSNGQRAGYRALDDV

-519 RWPHVADAIQGMIL
+519 RWPSVADAIYGMIL

-545 PSEAEQIAFIEQAG
+545 PNEAEQIAFIEQAG

-611 GSYSNAIP
+611 GSYSNAIS
-619 NSGFRADH
+619 NSGFRAGH
-627 DSKGITIS
+627 DSTGITIS

-747 MQDALRTIM
+747 MRDALRTIM

-771 ALDGPLAALLDP
+771 ALDGPLAAPLEP

-809 YELLAYDEQTARL
+809 YELLAYDEQTVRL

-906 AIKEENHVGA
+906 AIKEENHVGV
-916 PMQIVLYR
+916 PMRIVLYR
-924 DGQGQTISQD
+924 DGQGQTIPQD

-945 FEVID
+945 FQVID

-975 DFSALSHVPLAFSST
+975 DFSDLSHVPLAFSST

-1074 AIRRTLAERDIVDGK
+1074 AIRRTLAERGIMDGK
-1089 VINPDK
+1089 VIDPDK
-1095 RNAAPFIQQVMAD
+1095 LNADPFIQRVMAD
-1108 VEQATARVPQSDERF
+1108 AEQASARAPQSDERF
-1123 SPIEVENGY
+1123 SPIETENGY

-1221 LYIHR
+1221 LYTHR

-1276 PTTGSFSTLEEA
+1276 PTTGSFAKLEEA
-1288 ENQLYAD
+1288 EKQLYAD

-1308 PAHAPADRDEAEH
+1308 PAHAPVERDEAER
-1321 RYQVLVYHH
+1321 RYQVVVYHH

-1391 PAAKEGQPLPPRED
+1391 PAAKEEQPPPPRED
-1405 TETAAADRDLNGKEV
+1405 TETAASDRDLIGKEV

-1431 VDENGR
+1431 IDEYGR

-1456 EHISV
+1456 EHISA
-1461 IRRLMGPAE
+1461 IRRLMGPAG
-1470 KTAGPEKGVESSVD
+1470 KTAGPEKGVESSAD
-1484 GHDQSGKEPPLAPP
+1484 GHDQGGKEPPLAPP
-1498 QPQRRAKVSPFVL
+1498 QPQRKARVSPFVL

-1526 DDAIGTG
+1526 NDAIGTG

-1594 TEDEYAAARES
+1594 TEEEYAAARES

-1621 QALTSMGFQT
+1621 QALTNMGFQT

-1654 SKLYGVEL
+1654 SKIYGVEL
-1662 DSISGRIAQQLY
+1662 DGISGRIAQQLY

-1735 GIIAFVTSKGTMDKD
+1735 GVIAFVTSKGTMDKD
-1750 TPTVRKYISRRAD
+1750 TPTVRKYLAQRAD

-1769 LPNNTFKDAAGTEVT
+1769 LPNNTFKDAAGTDVT

-1819 IDHPEMVMGEMREVS
+1819 IDHPEMVMGEMREIS

-1841 ACLPIEGRDLGDQL
+1841 ACLPIEGRDLGEQL
-1855 AVAIQSIQGS
+1855 AAAIQNIQGS
-1865 VTEYVMDDP
+1865 ITEYVMDDP
-1874 ETKGEDTS
+1874 EIEGEDKS

-1917 AANRIKGLIGIRDCV
+1917 ATNRIKGLIGIRDCV

-1944 DQDIQAQQWKLN
+1944 DQDIQAQQRKLN
-1956 TLYDAFVD
+1956 ALYDAFVD

-1978 SIDSA
+1978 SMDSA

-2051 EIYADLTGV
+2051 EVYADLTGV
-2060 IFLNPMHGHGGSDG
+2060 IFLNPMHGYGSSDE

-2086 NVREKLEWAKRS
+2086 NVREKLAQARARAKQDPAFS
-2098 AEQYPEDYAAHVQAL
+2098 AHVQAL
-2113 ERVQPVDLTA
+2113 ERVQPIDLTA

-2159 VHYFQYTGEWNVEG
+2159 VHYSKYTGEWNIEG

-2183 HNTYGTKRINGY
+2183 QNTYGTKCISGY
-2195 QIIEETLNLRDV
+2195 KIIEETLNLRDV

-2218 NRIPVLNKKETAIA
+2218 NRIPILNKKETAIA

-2238 IKQVFQDWIWKDP
+2238 IKQAFQDWIWKDP
-2251 QRRERLTRLYNDKF
+2251 ARRERLTRLYNDKF
-2265 NSIRPREYDGSHLN
+2265 NSTRPREYDGSHLN

-2417 LNGIAELKANHGE
+2417 LDGIAELKANHGE

-2545 HTLEE
+2545 HALEE

-2607 DMLNLPV
+2607 DMLKLPV

-2622 VLKPSEQQKEMVAA
+2622 VLKPSEQQKKMVAA
-2636 LGQRAEKVRNR
+2636 LGERAEKVRSGK
-2647 MVDSTED
+2647 VDSTED

-2742 LRNKLIARGIPAEE
+2742 LRDKLIARGIPAEE
-2756 IAYIHTANTEAQ
+2756 IAYIHSAKTEAQ

-2823 IRQGNENNEVDIYT
+2823 VRQGNENDEVDIYT

-2926 IKELPQQIAKYE
+2926 IKTLPQEIARYE
-2938 QYIEGYLSDMDRL
+2938 QYIEGYTSDMDRL
-2951 KENTHPNEDGF
+2951 KEDTHPNEDGF

-2998 QYRGFSMD
+2998 QYRGFAMD
-3006 LSFASLT
+3006 LSFDSFK
-3013 REFKVTLK
+3013 REFQITLK
-3021 GALYYTTNLGTDVF
+3021 GTTHLTAPIGSDIF
-3035 GNILRLDNLLE
+3035 GNILRLDHLLDG
-3046 SMEERISTCREQLEN
+3046 MEDRMRACKEQLEN
-3061 TRMQLENAKLEV
+3061 TKLQLENAKLEV
-3073 DKPFPQEDELKRKS
+3073 DKPFPQEEELKTKS

-3097 NMDKRESEIVDGDV
+3097 NLDKRENEIVDGDR
-3111 GDEVTAPARGS
+3111 DEQEEV
-3122 PDRER
+3122 PDRVGRER

>member
-72 QGTRGI
+72 RGTRGI
-78 ALLVDTDRGYKLRYV
+78 ALLVDTDQGYKLRYV

-98 TNSRQGRTIPIWKMD
+98 TNSRQGRMIPIWKME
-113 PRYEDAVIEALENS
+113 PRYENAVIEALENS

-142 ETAKVFVEDNF
+142 ETAKVIVEDNF
-153 SDYLT
+153 GDYFT
-158 ELRGIKEG
+158 ELRGVKEG

-173 DLSTEAWFKGLVESS
+173 DLSTETWFRGLVESS

-230 DIAEMPLREIATTV
+230 DIAEMPLREIASTV
-244 LSLCRAEQRENRTFD
+244 LSLYRAEQRENRTFAQTP
-259 GNSDRQ
+259 NRP
-265 YHGGRINQKRS
+265 YHDSRTKQERS
-276 VEHGTDIS
+276 IEHGTDIS
-284 DGRRLPPAQ
+284 NGGRLPSAQ
-293 PGSAG
+293 SGSAG

-325 PQRQAECPSGED
+325 PQRQAERPSGED

-380 SGGSGADGAG
+380 GGGNGADRAS
-390 LRGRISGPLIAGEEL
+390 LYGRVSDPLIAGEAP

-414 GTTGLQSSHHD
+414 GTAGLQNSHHD
-425 FDAHTDIPYYHEDS
+425 FDARTDIPYYHEDS
-439 EKQELLRVSD
+439 EKQELLRISD
-449 ALKDHRIEIAAFFE
+449 ALKDHRTEIAAFFE
-463 AHEDRKERGDFIK
+463 AHEGRKERGDFIK
-476 GFFNNT
+476 GFFDST

-502 LDLWRGA
+502 LELWRGA

-519 RWPHVADAIQGMIL
+519 RWPSVADTIYGMIL
-533 LDQWLDPEERPL
+533 LDQWLDPEEHPL
-545 PSEAEQIAFIEQAG
+545 PSEAEQVSLIEQAE
-559 AEQAPALPIPQEAI
+559 AEKASAFILPQEAI

-598 QENAKFLKAEYGI
+598 QENAKFLKAEYGV

-619 NSGFRADH
+619 SSGFRVDH
-627 DSKGITIS
+627 DSTGITIS

-648 WAKAEKRIGELIA
+648 WAKVEKRIGELIA
-661 AGRYLNRAEQEQY
+661 AGRYLNRAEKEHYPQYRAQVEQRKARWDI
-674 AAYREQTAVREARS
+674 AAEICS
-688 KIHDDFYG
+688 IIDDYVDF
-696 IVCDYKAFVSESKI
+696 
-710 TDKTPDRWYLVS
+710 KT
-722 CATAFL
+722 
-728 NGDKK
+728 
-733 MYARTGEGDFILPM
+733 RTGETDPYKELLLARTCANSFRIGEKKCYVLSGDNLFVLPTLRNA
-747 MQDALRTIM
+747 MQTIIRDKTHLT
-756 EAAPQ
+756 E
-761 LAGRCEAMLA
+761 RCEAVLA
-771 ALDGPLAALLDP
+771 DLSGPLATP
-783 SYDELNP
+783 MEPTEEELNPPPP

-795 RLTLGDTV
+795 RLTLGVTV

-809 YELLAYDEQTARL
+809 YELLAYNEQTVRL

-848 NDKLLQVAE
+848 NDRLLQVAE
-857 DAASVADVGE
+857 NAAPVADAEE
-867 PDAGEPLDAP
+867 PDAGESPDAP

-906 AIKEENHVGA
+906 AIKEENHAGA
-916 PMQIVLYR
+916 PMRIVLYR
-924 DGQGQTISQD
+924 DGQGQTIPQD

-945 FEVID
+945 FQVID
-950 MAQAQLERAKWLINA
+950 MAQAQLGRAKWLINA

-975 DFSALSHVPLAFSST
+975 DFSDLSHVPLAFSST

-995 TVEISADLV
+995 IVEISVDLV

-1013 GAEATSIQC
+1013 GSEAASIQC
-1022 AGFRD
+1022 AGFHD
-1027 LNEFLANLDFDEMV
+1027 LNELLANLDFDEMV
-1041 AFAEEEYNKQQT
+1041 AFAEEEYNKQRQGR
-1053 QKKQTEVQ
+1053 EH
-1061 QTEDDPF
+1061 
-1068 PEIDPA
+1068 PA
-1074 AIRRTLAERDIVDGK
+1074 DTAPSQEEKAGAE
-1089 VINPDK
+1089 PD
-1095 RNAAPFIQQVMAD
+1095 V
-1108 VEQATARVPQSDERF
+1108 RF
-1123 SPIEVENGY
+1123 Y
-1132 AVWDNIRDEIY
+1132 AVELDRGSQIAYGVWDGQNDRIY

-1155 RWQAEEYARQLK
+1155 RWQAEEYARQLNQ
-1167 HVKTLAQYYGEGE
+1167 VELCARYYGEGE

-1207 TAGGFDTFEQAEAA
+1207 TASGFDTFEQAEAA
-1221 LYIHR
+1221 LYTHR
-1226 PQAKKGPIAAQ
+1226 PQAKKDPIAAQ

-1257 QEPNGTFCNQYGF
+1257 REPNGTFCNQYGF

-1276 PTTGSFSTLEEA
+1276 PTTGSFAKLEEA
-1288 ENQLYAD
+1288 EKQLYAD
-1295 RPLAQKVQAQEKP
+1295 RPLAQKVQAREKP

-1321 RYQVLVYHH
+1321 RYQVVVYHH

-1350 ARGYLEGTMEP
+1350 ARGYLDGTMEA

-1376 KKWLRVIGDFPTPEP
+1376 KKWLRVIGDFPTLEL
-1391 PAAKEGQPLPPRED
+1391 PAAKEGTEPKPPAAPMPTQEG
-1405 TETAAADRDLNGKEV
+1405 TEKAAEYLFDQERIVVFQSPSGKFYNHYGYDV
-1420 TLEGRRFLVEK
+1420 QSRFSNVIAGGF
-1431 VDENGR
+1431 D
-1437 ASLRDLTFEG
+1437 TFEE
-1447 AAGFPIERV
+1447 AEKALYSHRHKAERV
-1456 EHISV
+1456 
-1461 IRRLMGPAE
+1461 LKPAE
-1470 KTAGPEKGVESSVD
+1470 RANTVGTAEKGAESSAD
-1484 GHDQSGKEPPLAPP
+1484 GHDQGGKEPTLAPP
-1498 QPQRRAKVSPFVL
+1498 QPQRRARVSPFVL

-1526 DDAIGTG
+1526 DDAPGVG

-1594 TEDEYAAARES
+1594 TEEEYAAARES

-1621 QALTSMGFQT
+1621 QALTNMGFQT

-1654 SKLYGVEL
+1654 SKIYGVEL
-1662 DSISGRIAQQLY
+1662 DGISGRIAQQLY

-1735 GIIAFVTSKGTMDKD
+1735 GVIAFVTSKGTMDKD
-1750 TPTVRKYISRRAD
+1750 TPTVRKYLAQRAD

-1769 LPNNTFKDAAGTEVT
+1769 LPNNTFKDAAGTDVT

-1797 SEEPDWVHLNT
+1797 SEELDWVHLNT
-1808 DANGLKMNQYF
+1808 DANGLKINQYF
-1819 IDHPEMVMGEMREVS
+1819 IDHPEMVMGEMREIS

-1841 ACLPIEGRDLGDQL
+1841 ACLPIEGRDLEDQL

-1865 VTEYVMDDP
+1865 ITEYVMDDP
-1874 ETKGEDTS
+1874 ETEGEDKS

-1909 NPVEVSVT
+1909 NPIEVSVT

-1944 DQDIQAQQWKLN
+1944 DQDIQAQQRKLN
-1956 TLYDAFVD
+1956 ALYDAFVD
-1964 KYGRINSRANSSAF
+1964 KYGRINSRANSSVF
-1978 SIDSA
+1978 SMDSA

-1994 DERNFVRKADMFTK
+1994 DERNFVRKADMFIK
-2008 RTIKQRV
+2008 RTIKQRI

-2030 LAEKAKVDMDYMVEL
+2030 LAEKAKVDMDYMAEL

-2051 EIYADLTGV
+2051 EVYADLTGV
-2060 IFLNPMHGHGGSDG
+2060 IFLNPMHGYGGGSE

-2098 AEQYPEDYAAHVQAL
+2098 AELYPEDYTAHVQAL

-2132 TWLPPKIVEQ
+2132 TWLPTEVIDQ
-2142 FMFELFSTSNR
+2142 FIYELFGTSPR
-2153 SRWNIH
+2153 SQRMIRSHYSQHTGAWNIESK
-2159 VHYFQYTGEWNVEG
+2159 FA
-2173 KSYDKGNIKA
+2173 DRGNIKA
-2183 HNTYGTKRINGY
+2183 ENTYGTTRVNGY
-2195 QIIEETLNLRDV
+2195 KIIEETLNLRDL
-2207 RIYDYETDHHG
+2207 RIFDYVEDEHG
-2218 NRIPVLNKKETAIA
+2218 NRVPILNKKETAIA
-2232 QGKQEL
+2232 QGKQQL
-2238 IKQVFQDWIWKDP
+2238 IKQAFQDWIWKDP
-2251 QRRERLTRLYNDKF
+2251 ARRERLTRLYNDKF

-2545 HTLEE
+2545 HVLEE

-2622 VLKPSEQQKEMVAA
+2622 VLKPSEQQEEMVAA
-2636 LGQRAEKVRNR
+2636 LGERAEKVRNR

-2742 LRNKLIARGIPAEE
+2742 LRNKLIAKGIPAEE
-2756 IAYIHTANTEAQ
+2756 IAYIHSANTETQ

-2926 IKELPQQIAKYE
+2926 IKTLPQQIAKYE
-2938 QYIEGYLSDMDRL
+2938 QSIEGYLSDMDRL

-2962 SPMEVEGTVYTDK
+2962 SPMEVEGAVYTDK

-2985 CKAMTSPEPVPLG
+2985 CKAMTSPTPVPLG
-2998 QYRGFSMD
+2998 QYRGFAMD
-3006 LSFASLT
+3006 LSFESMFQQ
-3013 REFKVTLK
+3013 FKVTVK
-3021 GALYYTTNLGTDVF
+3021 GALCYTITLGTDVF

-3046 SMEERISTCREQLEN
+3046 SMEERINTCREQLEN

>member
-1 MAKKLDSIVELA
+1 M
-13 AQKTREI
+13 
-20 SANSGNYMAFLTTAA
+20 
-35 HNFKYNFRDQLLIY
+35 
-49 AQKPDATACAQIDFW
+49 
-64 NKHGRYVN
+64 
-72 QGTRGI
+72 
-78 ALLVDTDRGYKLRYV
+78 
-93 FDMSD
+93 
-98 TNSRQGRTIPIWKMD
+98 
-113 PRYEDAVIEALENS
+113 
-127 YGEFPDRSGLAACLL
+127 
-142 ETAKVFVEDNF
+142 
-153 SDYLT
+153 
-158 ELRGIKEG
+158 
-166 SLLEELD
+166 
-173 DLSTEAWFKGLVESS
+173 
-188 VAFIMLTRCG
+188 
-198 IDPMDYF
+198 
-205 SGEDF
+205 
-210 AHVYD
+210 
-215 FDTPETLSILGGAVS
+215 
-230 DIAEMPLREIATTV
+230 
-244 LSLCRAEQRENRTFD
+244 
-259 GNSDRQ
+259 
-265 YHGGRINQKRS
+265 
-276 VEHGTDIS
+276 
-284 DGRRLPPAQ
+284 
-293 PGSAG
+293 
-298 GPEGRKIW
+298 
-306 DAAAQLPSDPQER
+306 
-319 LLHGDA
+319 
-325 PQRQAECPSGED
+325 
-337 RPAGHGDG
+337 
-345 GAADGAD
+345 
-352 GAGAGRDGGAES
+352 
-364 QRSDEVG
+364 
-371 GPDEQHPGS
+371 
-380 SGGSGADGAG
+380 
-390 LRGRISGPLIAGEEL
+390 
-405 PQAPVDGTS
+405 
-414 GTTGLQSSHHD
+414 
-425 FDAHTDIPYYHEDS
+425 
-439 EKQELLRVSD
+439 
-449 ALKDHRIEIAAFFE
+449 
-463 AHEDRKERGDFIK
+463 
-476 GFFNNT
+476 
-482 YVEKI
+482 
-487 LSNGQRAGYRAWDDV
+487 
-502 LDLWRGA
+502 
-509 YLSRE
+509 
-514 KEDFL
+514 
-519 RWPHVADAIQGMIL
+519 
-533 LDQWLDPEERPL
+533 
-545 PSEAEQIAFIEQAG
+545 
-559 AEQAPALPIPQEAI
+559 
-573 DYVLCGRYSPS
+573 
-584 KLRIYDQY
+584 
-592 QKQESR
+592 
-598 QENAKFLKAEYGI
+598 
-611 GSYSNAIP
+611 
-619 NSGFRADH
+619 
-627 DSKGITIS
+627 
-635 RDYGDPDGKFLLT
+635 
-648 WAKAEKRIGELIA
+648 
-661 AGRYLNRAEQEQY
+661 
-674 AAYREQTAVREARS
+674 
-688 KIHDDFYG
+688 
-696 IVCDYKAFVSESKI
+696 
-710 TDKTPDRWYLVS
+710 
-722 CATAFL
+722 
-728 NGDKK
+728 
-733 MYARTGEGDFILPM
+733 
-747 MQDALRTIM
+747 
-756 EAAPQ
+756 
-761 LAGRCEAMLA
+761 
-771 ALDGPLAALLDP
+771 
-783 SYDELNP
+783 
-790 PKKEY
+790 
-795 RLTLGDTV
+795 
-803 YLGAQE
+803 
-809 YELLAYDEQTARL
+809 
-822 YDPTFPIFNKELP
+822 
-835 REEFDRLLAENPL
+835 
-848 NDKLLQVAE
+848 
-857 DAASVADVGE
+857 
-867 PDAGEPLDAP
+867 
-877 LPVGRIDFLGTNGS
+877 
-891 VGESVEYTGAEEFVA
+891 
-906 AIKEENHVGA
+906 
-916 PMQIVLYR
+916 
-924 DGQGQTISQD
+924 
-934 FLAELDPPPQG
+934 
-945 FEVID
+945 
-950 MAQAQLERAKWLINA
+950 
-965 YCMEVFEQEA
+965 
-975 DFSALSHVPLAFSST
+975 
-990 SDSAH
+990 
-995 TVEISADLV
+995 
-1004 SFRLSYLVD
+1004 
-1013 GAEATSIQC
+1013 
-1022 AGFRD
+1022 
-1027 LNEFLANLDFDEMV
+1027 
-1041 AFAEEEYNKQQT
+1041 
-1053 QKKQTEVQ
+1053 
-1061 QTEDDPF
+1061 
-1068 PEIDPA
+1068 
-1074 AIRRTLAERDIVDGK
+1074 
-1089 VINPDK
+1089 
-1095 RNAAPFIQQVMAD
+1095 
-1108 VEQATARVPQSDERF
+1108 
-1123 SPIEVENGY
+1123 
-1132 AVWDNIRDEIY
+1132 
-1143 VDDEGVSEEFTS
+1143 
-1155 RWQAEEYARQLK
+1155 
-1167 HVKTLAQYYGEGE
+1167 
-1180 TILIRQYPNGQ
+1180 
-1191 YYVQY
+1191 
-1196 CYDDQD
+1196 
-1202 NTVYA
+1202 
-1207 TAGGFDTFEQAEAA
+1207 
-1221 LYIHR
+1221 
-1226 PQAKKGPIAAQ
+1226 
-1237 DLAYRQAAEYWSGD
+1237 
-1251 EHLVIF
+1251 
-1257 QEPNGTFCNQYGF
+1257 
-1270 ISGRVT
+1270 
-1276 PTTGSFSTLEEA
+1276 
-1288 ENQLYAD
+1288 
-1295 RPLAQKVQAQEKP
+1295 
-1308 PAHAPADRDEAEH
+1308 
-1321 RYQVLVYHH
+1321 
-1330 LENGMDEKLEYAT
+1330 
-1343 PEEAEQA
+1343 
-1350 ARGYLEGTMEP
+1350 
-1361 DGFAYEGAAVYDLLE
+1361 
-1376 KKWLRVIGDFPTPEP
+1376 
-1391 PAAKEGQPLPPRED
+1391 
-1405 TETAAADRDLNGKEV
+1405 
-1420 TLEGRRFLVEK
+1420 
-1431 VDENGR
+1431 
-1437 ASLRDLTFEG
+1437 
-1447 AAGFPIERV
+1447 
-1456 EHISV
+1456 
-1461 IRRLMGPAE
+1461 
-1470 KTAGPEKGVESSVD
+1470 
-1484 GHDQSGKEPPLAPP
+1484 
-1498 QPQRRAKVSPFVL
+1498 
-1511 HPEVPNADRHEYHIT
+1511 
-1526 DDAIGTG
+1526 
-1533 TPGERFNN
+1533 
-1541 NVRAIRLLKRLEAE
+1541 
-1555 DRLAT
+1555 
-1560 PEEQEVLARYVGWG
+1560 
-1574 GLADCFDERHSKYAE
+1574 
-1589 LKALL
+1589 
-1594 TEDEYAAARES
+1594 
-1605 TLTAFYT
+1605 
-1612 PPVVIRSIY
+1612 
-1621 QALTSMGFQT
+1621 
-1631 GNLLEPSC
+1631 
-1639 GIGNFIGMRPEALAD
+1639 
-1654 SKLYGVEL
+1654 
-1662 DSISGRIAQQLY
+1662 
-1674 QQSSIAV
+1674 
-1681 QGFEKTD
+1681 
-1688 LPDSF
+1688 
-1693 FDAAIGNVPFGSFK
+1693 
-1707 VIDKRYDRYNFLI
+1707 
-1720 HDYFFARTLDKVRPG
+1720 
-1735 GIIAFVTSKGTMDKD
+1735 
-1750 TPTVRKYISRRAD
+1750 
-1763 LLGAIR
+1763 
-1769 LPNNTFKDAAGTEVT
+1769 
-1784 SDILFLQKRDALS
+1784 
-1797 SEEPDWVHLNT
+1797 
-1808 DANGLKMNQYF
+1808 
-1819 IDHPEMVMGEMREVS
+1819 
-1834 GPYGPET
+1834 
-1841 ACLPIEGRDLGDQL
+1841 
-1855 AVAIQSIQGS
+1855 
-1865 VTEYVMDDP
+1865 
-1874 ETKGEDTS
+1874 
-1882 IPADP
+1882 
-1887 EVRNFSYTIVD
+1887 
-1898 GKVYYRENSRM
+1898 
-1909 NPVEVSVT
+1909 SVT

-2238 IKQVFQDWIWKDP
+2238 IKQAFQDWIWKDP

-2636 LGQRAEKVRNR
+2636 LGERAEKVRNR
-2647 MVDSTED
+2647 KVNSTVD

-2687 CAGDVFDIWQRT
+2687 CVGDVFDIWQRT

-2823 IRQGNENNEVDIYT
+2823 IRQGNENDEVDIYT

-2926 IKELPQQIAKYE
+2926 IKELPQQIARFE
-2938 QYIEGYLSDMDRL
+2938 QYIEDYLSDMDRL
-2951 KENTHPNEDGF
+2951 KENTHPNKDGF

-2985 CKAMTSPEPVPLG
+2985 CKAMTSPDPVPLG
-2998 QYRGFSMD
+2998 QYRGFTMD
-3006 LSFASLT
+3006 LSFDSFK
-3013 REFKVTLK
+3013 REFQITLK
-3021 GALYYTTNLGTDVF
+3021 GTTHLTAPIGSDIF
-3035 GNILRLDNLLE
+3035 GNILRLDHLLDG
-3046 SMEERISTCREQLEN
+3046 MEDRMRACKEQLEN
-3061 TRMQLENAKLEV
+3061 TKLQLENAKLEV
-3073 DKPFPQEDELKRKS
+3073 DKPFPHEDELKTKS

-3097 NMDKRESEIVDGDV
+3097 NMDKRENEIVDGDV
-3111 GDEVTAPARGS
+3111 GDEVTAPARGN

>member
-35 HNFKYNFRDQLLIY
+35 HNFKYDFRDQLLIY

-72 QGTRGI
+72 RGTRGI

-98 TNSRQGRTIPIWKMD
+98 TNSRQGRTIPIWKME
-113 PRYEDAVIEALENS
+113 PRYEDTVIEALENS
-127 YGEFPDRSGLAACLL
+127 YGEFPDRPGLAACLL
-142 ETAKVFVEDNF
+142 ETAKVIVEDNLG
-153 SDYLT
+153 DYYT
-158 ELRGIKEG
+158 ELRGVKAG

-173 DLSTEAWFKGLVESS
+173 DLSTETWFKGLVENS

-244 LSLCRAEQRENRTFD
+244 LSLYRAEQRENRTFD

-325 PQRQAECPSGED
+325 PQRQAERPSGED

-345 GAADGAD
+345 GTADGAD
-352 GAGAGRDGGAES
+352 GAGAGRDGGAEG

-405 PQAPVDGTS
+405 PQAPVDGTF
-414 GTTGLQSSHHD
+414 GTTGLQNSHHD

-439 EKQELLRVSD
+439 EKLELLRVSD

-476 GFFNNT
+476 GFFDNT

-533 LDQWLDPEERPL
+533 LGQWLDPEERPL
-545 PSEAEQIAFIEQAG
+545 PSEAEQITFIEQA
-559 AEQAPALPIPQEAI
+559 EREKREVFTLPQEAI
-573 DYVLCGRYSPS
+573 DYVLCGGSGVS
-584 KLRIYDQY
+584 AGKFRIYEQF
-592 QKQESR
+592 QKQESK
-598 QENAKFLKAEYGI
+598 QENIKFLRDEYGI
-611 GSYSNAIP
+611 GGRSDAIP
-619 NSGFRADH
+619 GSGYWEDY
-627 DSKGITIS
+627 DGEGITIS
-635 RDYGDPDGKFLLT
+635 RDLQDPNGKYKIT
-648 WAKAEKRIGELIA
+648 WAKVEKRIGELIA
-661 AGRYLNRAEQEQY
+661 ADRYLNRAEKEQY
-674 AAYREQTAVREARS
+674 PAYRADVQRRTERWKIAKEIRSIIDDYVDFKTQLGEKDQCDEVLLAR
-688 KIHDDFYG
+688 
-696 IVCDYKAFVSESKI
+696 
-710 TDKTPDRWYLVS
+710 R
-722 CATAFL
+722 CADSF
-728 NGDKK
+728 GVGEKK
-733 MYARTGEGDFILPM
+733 CYVLRKEGDFVLPTM
-747 MQDALRTIM
+747 RSAMQTIIADNTHLT
-756 EAAPQ
+756 E
-761 LAGRCEAMLA
+761 RCEAMLA
-771 ALDGPLAALLDP
+771 ALGGPLAAPLEP
-783 SYDELNP
+783 AYDELNP
-790 PKKEY
+790 PLEPPKEY
-795 RLTLGDTV
+795 RLSLGATV
-803 YLGAQE
+803 YLGSQE
-809 YELLAYDEQTARL
+809 YELLAFDEQTVRL
-822 YDPTFPIFNKELP
+822 YDPSFPIINKEMA
-835 REEFDRLLAENPL
+835 RDEFDRKLAENPL
-848 NDKLLQVAE
+848 NDKLLHVVE
-857 DAASVADVGE
+857 DAVPVADAKE
-867 PDAGEPLDAP
+867 PDAGEPPDAP

-891 VGESVEYTGAEEFVA
+891 VGESVEYTDAEEFVA

-916 PMQIVLYR
+916 PMRIVLYR
-924 DGQGQTISQD
+924 DGQGQTIPQD

-945 FEVID
+945 FQVID

-975 DFSALSHVPLAFSST
+975 DFSDLSHVPLAFSST

-1013 GAEATSIQC
+1013 DAEATSIQC

-1027 LNEFLANLDFDEMV
+1027 LNEFLANLDFDELV
-1041 AFAEEEYNKQQT
+1041 AFAEEEYNKQRQGQEHPADTAPRQAEQT
-1053 QKKQTEVQ
+1053 G
-1061 QTEDDPF
+1061 
-1068 PEIDPA
+1068 
-1074 AIRRTLAERDIVDGK
+1074 AE
-1089 VINPDK
+1089 PD
-1095 RNAAPFIQQVMAD
+1095 V
-1108 VEQATARVPQSDERF
+1108 RF
-1123 SPIEVENGY
+1123 Y
-1132 AVWDNIRDEIY
+1132 AVELDRGSQIAYGVWDDQNDRIY

-1155 RWQAEEYARQLK
+1155 RWQAEEYARQLNQL
-1167 HVKTLAQYYGEGE
+1167 KTLARYYGEGE

-1202 NTVYA
+1202 DTVYA
-1207 TAGGFDTFEQAEAA
+1207 TAGGFDTFVQAEAA
-1221 LYIHR
+1221 LYTHR
-1226 PQAKKGPIAAQ
+1226 PQAKKDPIAAQ

-1276 PTTGSFSTLEEA
+1276 PTTGSFATLEEA
-1288 ENQLYAD
+1288 EKQLYAD
-1295 RPLAQKVQAQEKP
+1295 RPMAQKVQTQEKP
-1308 PAHAPADRDEAEH
+1308 PAHVPAGRSETQR
-1321 RYQVLVYHH
+1321 RYQVVVYHH

-1376 KKWLRVIGDFPTPEP
+1376 KKWLRVIGDFPAPEP
-1391 PAAKEGQPLPPRED
+1391 PAAKEEQPPPPRED
-1405 TETAAADRDLNGKEV
+1405 TETAAADRDLIGKEV

-1431 VDENGR
+1431 IDEDGR

-1447 AAGFPIERV
+1447 TVGFPIERV
-1456 EHISV
+1456 EHISA

-1470 KTAGPEKGVESSVD
+1470 KIAGPEKGVKSSTD
-1484 GHDQSGKEPPLAPP
+1484 GHDQGGKEPILAPP
-1498 QPQRRAKVSPFVL
+1498 QPQRRARVSPFVL

-1533 TPGERFNN
+1533 TPGERFSN

-1560 PEEQEVLARYVGWG
+1560 PEEQEVLAQYVGWG

-1594 TEDEYAAARES
+1594 TEEEYAAARAS

-1621 QALTSMGFQT
+1621 QALTNMGFKT

-1654 SKLYGVEL
+1654 SKIYGVEL
-1662 DSISGRIAQQLY
+1662 DGISGRIAQQLY

-1735 GIIAFVTSKGTMDKD
+1735 GVLAFVTSKGTMDKD
-1750 TPTVRKYISRRAD
+1750 TPTVRKYLAQRAD

-1769 LPNNTFKDAAGTEVT
+1769 LPNNTFKDAAGTDVT

-1808 DANGLKMNQYF
+1808 DANRLKMNQYF
-1819 IDHPEMVMGEMREVS
+1819 IDHPEMVMGEMREIS

-1841 ACLPIEGRDLGDQL
+1841 ACLPIEGRDLGEQL
-1855 AVAIQSIQGS
+1855 AAAIQNIQGS
-1865 VTEYVMDDP
+1865 ITEYVMDDP
-1874 ETKGEDTS
+1874 ETEGEDKS

-1944 DQDIQAQQWKLN
+1944 DQDIQAQQRKLN
-1956 TLYDAFVD
+1956 ALYDAFVD
-1964 KYGRINSRANSSAF
+1964 KYGRINSRANSSVF
-1978 SIDSA
+1978 SMDSA

-1994 DERNFVRKADMFTK
+1994 DERNFVRKADMFIK
-2008 RTIKQRV
+2008 RTIRQRI

-2030 LAEKAKVDMDYMVEL
+2030 LAEKAKVDMDYMAEL

-2051 EIYADLTGV
+2051 EVYADLTGV
-2060 IFLNPMHGHGGSDG
+2060 IFLNPMHGYGGSAG

-2098 AEQYPEDYAAHVQAL
+2098 AEQYPEDYTANVQAL

-2159 VHYFQYTGEWNVEG
+2159 VHYSKYTGEWNIEG

-2183 HNTYGTKRINGY
+2183 QNTYGTERISGY
-2195 QIIEETLNLRDV
+2195 KIVEETLNLRDV
-2207 RIYDYETDHHG
+2207 RIFDYETDHHG
-2218 NRIPVLNKKETAIA
+2218 NRVPILNKKETAIA
-2232 QGKQEL
+2232 QGKQQL
-2238 IKQVFQDWIWKDP
+2238 IKQAFQDWIWKDP
-2251 QRRERLTRLYNDKF
+2251 ARRERLTRLYNDKF
-2265 NSIRPREYDGSHLN
+2265 NSTRPREYDGSHLN

-2410 EQQRSEV
+2410 EQQRREV
-2417 LNGIAELKANHGE
+2417 LDGIAELKANHGE

-2445 AKLAKLNDQSRKDDV
+2445 AKLEKLNDQSRKDDV

-2467 IDRLFVDEAH
+2467 IDRIFIDEAH

-2514 LTGGRGVV
+2514 LTGGRGVI

-2545 HTLEE
+2545 QALEE

-2607 DMLNLPV
+2607 DMLKLPV
-2614 PKANYHNI
+2614 PKAEYHNI

-2636 LGQRAEKVRNR
+2636 LGERAEKVRNR

-2676 LPDSDTSKINA
+2676 LPDSDTGKVNA
-2687 CAGDVFDIWQRT
+2687 CADNIFAIWQRT
-2699 ADQRSAQMVFCD
+2699 SARRSTQMAFCD
-2711 LSTPGKNRP
+2711 LSTPKGNGDFN
-2720 IEMVPNE
+2720 I
-2727 QGGYEMAEFQNVYDD
+2727 YDD
-2742 LRNKLIARGIPAEE
+2742 LRDKLIARGIPAEE

-2798 KKLVALH
+2798 KKLAALH

-2823 IRQGNENNEVDIYT
+2823 IRQGNENDEVDIYT

-2870 SCEDID
+2870 SAEDID

-2926 IKELPQQIAKYE
+2926 IKTLPQEIARYE
-2938 QYIEGYLSDMDRL
+2938 QYIEGYTSDMDRL
-2951 KENTHPNEDGF
+2951 KEDTHPNEDGF

-2998 QYRGFSMD
+2998 QYRGFDMD

-3021 GALYYTTNLGTDVF
+3021 GTLYYTTNLGTDIF
-3035 GNILRLDNLLE
+3035 GNILRLDNLLG
-3046 SMEERISTCREQLEN
+3046 SMEERINTCREQLEN
-3061 TRMQLENAKLEV
+3061 TKVQLENAKLEV
-3073 DKPFPQEDELKRKS
+3073 EKPFPQEDELKRKS

>member
-72 QGTRGI
+72 RGTRGI
-78 ALLVDTDRGYKLRYV
+78 ALLVDTDQGYKLRYV

-98 TNSRQGRTIPIWKMD
+98 TNSRQGRMIPIWKME
-113 PRYEDAVIEALENS
+113 PRYENAVIEALENS

-142 ETAKVFVEDNF
+142 ETAKVIVEDNF
-153 SDYLT
+153 GDYFT
-158 ELRGIKEG
+158 ELRGVKEG

-173 DLSTEAWFKGLVESS
+173 DLSTETWFRGLVESS

-230 DIAEMPLREIATTV
+230 DIAEMPLREIASTV
-244 LSLCRAEQRENRTFD
+244 LSLYRAEQRENRTFAQTP
-259 GNSDRQ
+259 NRP
-265 YHGGRINQKRS
+265 YHDSRTKQERS
-276 VEHGTDIS
+276 IEHGTDIS
-284 DGRRLPPAQ
+284 NGGRLPSAQ
-293 PGSAG
+293 SGSAG

-325 PQRQAECPSGED
+325 PQRQAERPSGED

-380 SGGSGADGAG
+380 GGGNGADRAS
-390 LRGRISGPLIAGEEL
+390 LYGRVSDPLIAGEAP

-414 GTTGLQSSHHD
+414 GTAGLQNSHHD
-425 FDAHTDIPYYHEDS
+425 FDARTDIPYYHEDS
-439 EKQELLRVSD
+439 EKQELLRISD
-449 ALKDHRIEIAAFFE
+449 ALKDHRTEIAAFFE
-463 AHEDRKERGDFIK
+463 AHEGRKERGDFIK
-476 GFFNNT
+476 GFFDST

-502 LDLWRGA
+502 LELWRGA

-519 RWPHVADAIQGMIL
+519 RWPSVADTIYGMIL
-533 LDQWLDPEERPL
+533 LDQWLDPEEHPL
-545 PSEAEQIAFIEQAG
+545 PSEAEQVSLIEQAE
-559 AEQAPALPIPQEAI
+559 AEKASAFILPQEAI

-598 QENAKFLKAEYGI
+598 QENAKFLKAEYGV

-619 NSGFRADH
+619 SSGFRVDH
-627 DSKGITIS
+627 GSTGITIS

-648 WAKAEKRIGELIA
+648 WAKVEKRIGELIA
-661 AGRYLNRAEQEQY
+661 AGRYLNRAEKEHYPQYRAQVEQRKARWDI
-674 AAYREQTAVREARS
+674 AAEICS
-688 KIHDDFYG
+688 IIDDYVDF
-696 IVCDYKAFVSESKI
+696 
-710 TDKTPDRWYLVS
+710 KT
-722 CATAFL
+722 
-728 NGDKK
+728 
-733 MYARTGEGDFILPM
+733 RTGETDPYKELLLARTCANSFRIGEKKCYVLSGDNLFVLPTLRNA
-747 MQDALRTIM
+747 MQTIIRDKTHLT
-756 EAAPQ
+756 E
-761 LAGRCEAMLA
+761 RCEAVLA
-771 ALDGPLAALLDP
+771 DLSGPLATP
-783 SYDELNP
+783 MEPTEEELNPPPP

-795 RLTLGDTV
+795 RLTLGVTV

-809 YELLAYDEQTARL
+809 YELLAYNEQTVRL

-848 NDKLLQVAE
+848 NDRLLQVAE
-857 DAASVADVGE
+857 NAAPVADAEE
-867 PDAGEPLDAP
+867 PDAGESPDAP

-906 AIKEENHVGA
+906 AIKEENHAGA
-916 PMQIVLYR
+916 PMRIVLYR
-924 DGQGQTISQD
+924 DGQGQTIPQD

-945 FEVID
+945 FQVID
-950 MAQAQLERAKWLINA
+950 MAQAQLGRAKWLINA

-975 DFSALSHVPLAFSST
+975 DFSDLSHVPLAFSST

-995 TVEISADLV
+995 IVEISVDLV

-1013 GAEATSIQC
+1013 GSEAASIQC
-1022 AGFRD
+1022 AGFHD
-1027 LNEFLANLDFDEMV
+1027 LNELLANLDFDEMV
-1041 AFAEEEYNKQQT
+1041 AFAEEEYNKQRQGR
-1053 QKKQTEVQ
+1053 EH
-1061 QTEDDPF
+1061 
-1068 PEIDPA
+1068 PA
-1074 AIRRTLAERDIVDGK
+1074 DTAPSQEEKAGAE
-1089 VINPDK
+1089 PD
-1095 RNAAPFIQQVMAD
+1095 V
-1108 VEQATARVPQSDERF
+1108 RF
-1123 SPIEVENGY
+1123 Y
-1132 AVWDNIRDEIY
+1132 AVELDRGSQIAYGVWDGQNDRIY

-1155 RWQAEEYARQLK
+1155 RWQAEEYARQLNQ
-1167 HVKTLAQYYGEGE
+1167 VELCARYYGEGE

-1207 TAGGFDTFEQAEAA
+1207 TASGFDTFEQAEAA
-1221 LYIHR
+1221 LYTHR
-1226 PQAKKGPIAAQ
+1226 PQAKKDPIAAQ

-1257 QEPNGTFCNQYGF
+1257 REPNGTFCNQYGF

-1276 PTTGSFSTLEEA
+1276 PTTGSFAKLEEA
-1288 ENQLYAD
+1288 EKQLYAD
-1295 RPLAQKVQAQEKP
+1295 RPLAQKVQAREKP

-1321 RYQVLVYHH
+1321 RYQVVVYHH

-1350 ARGYLEGTMEP
+1350 ARGYLDGTMEA

-1376 KKWLRVIGDFPTPEP
+1376 KKWLRVIGDFPTLEL
-1391 PAAKEGQPLPPRED
+1391 PAAKEGTEPKPPAAPMPTQEG
-1405 TETAAADRDLNGKEV
+1405 TEKAAEYLFDQERIVVFQSPSGKFYNHYGYDV
-1420 TLEGRRFLVEK
+1420 QSRFSNVIAGGF
-1431 VDENGR
+1431 D
-1437 ASLRDLTFEG
+1437 TFEE
-1447 AAGFPIERV
+1447 AEKALYSHRHKAERV
-1456 EHISV
+1456 
-1461 IRRLMGPAE
+1461 LKPAE
-1470 KTAGPEKGVESSVD
+1470 RANTVGTAEKGAESSAD
-1484 GHDQSGKEPPLAPP
+1484 GHDQGGKEPTLAPP
-1498 QPQRRAKVSPFVL
+1498 QPQRRARVSPFVL

-1526 DDAIGTG
+1526 DDAPGVG

-1594 TEDEYAAARES
+1594 TEEEYAAARES

-1621 QALTSMGFQT
+1621 QALTNMGFQT

-1654 SKLYGVEL
+1654 SKIYGVEL
-1662 DSISGRIAQQLY
+1662 DGISGRIAQQLY

-1735 GIIAFVTSKGTMDKD
+1735 GVIAFVTSKGTMDKD
-1750 TPTVRKYISRRAD
+1750 TPTVRKYLAQRAD

-1769 LPNNTFKDAAGTEVT
+1769 LPNNTFKDAAGTDVT

-1797 SEEPDWVHLNT
+1797 SEELDWVHLNT
-1808 DANGLKMNQYF
+1808 DANGLKINQYF
-1819 IDHPEMVMGEMREVS
+1819 IDHPEMVMGEMREIS

-1841 ACLPIEGRDLGDQL
+1841 ACLPIEGRDLEDQL

-1865 VTEYVMDDP
+1865 ITEYVMDDP
-1874 ETKGEDTS
+1874 ETEGEDKS

-1909 NPVEVSVT
+1909 NPIEVSVT

-1944 DQDIQAQQWKLN
+1944 DQDIQAQQRKLN
-1956 TLYDAFVD
+1956 ALYDAFVD
-1964 KYGRINSRANSSAF
+1964 KYGRINSRANSSVF
-1978 SIDSA
+1978 SMDSA

-1994 DERNFVRKADMFTK
+1994 DERNFVRKADMFIK
-2008 RTIKQRV
+2008 RTIKQRI

-2030 LAEKAKVDMDYMVEL
+2030 LAEKAKVDMDYMAEL

-2051 EIYADLTGV
+2051 EVYADLTGV
-2060 IFLNPMHGHGGSDG
+2060 IFLNPMHGYGGGSE

-2098 AEQYPEDYAAHVQAL
+2098 AELYPEDHTAHVQAL

-2132 TWLPPKIVEQ
+2132 TWLPTEVIDQ
-2142 FMFELFSTSNR
+2142 FIYELFGTSPR
-2153 SRWNIH
+2153 SQRMIRSHYSQHTGAWNIESK
-2159 VHYFQYTGEWNVEG
+2159 FA
-2173 KSYDKGNIKA
+2173 DRGNIKA
-2183 HNTYGTKRINGY
+2183 ENTYGTTRVNGY
-2195 QIIEETLNLRDV
+2195 KIIEETLNLRDL
-2207 RIYDYETDHHG
+2207 RIFDYVEDEHG
-2218 NRIPVLNKKETAIA
+2218 NRVPILNKKETAIA
-2232 QGKQEL
+2232 QGKQQL
-2238 IKQVFQDWIWKDP
+2238 IKQAFQDWIWKDP
-2251 QRRERLTRLYNDKF
+2251 ARRERLTRLYNDKF

-2545 HTLEE
+2545 HVLEE

-2622 VLKPSEQQKEMVAA
+2622 VLKPSEQQEEMVAA
-2636 LGQRAEKVRNR
+2636 LGERAEKVRNR

-2742 LRNKLIARGIPAEE
+2742 LRNKLIAKGIPAEE
-2756 IAYIHTANTEAQ
+2756 IAYIHSANTETQ

-2926 IKELPQQIAKYE
+2926 IKTLPQQIAKYE
-2938 QYIEGYLSDMDRL
+2938 QSIEGYLSDMDRL

-2962 SPMEVEGTVYTDK
+2962 SPMEVEGAVYTDK

-2985 CKAMTSPEPVPLG
+2985 CKAMTSPTPVPLG
-2998 QYRGFSMD
+2998 QYRGFAMD
-3006 LSFASLT
+3006 LSFESMFQQ
-3013 REFKVTLK
+3013 FKVTVK
-3021 GALYYTTNLGTDVF
+3021 GALCYTITLGTDVF

-3046 SMEERISTCREQLEN
+3046 SMEERINTCREQLEN